1 MLRLVG
7 YKKNVYVTL
16 WCLFTSCVGTKKPR
30 LQNRLRSEVIS
41 NDFYHVFCTHCLQL
55 ILIRVQKYH
64 YFLNNQFKRSFFSV
78 SVLSAHWENAYFCF
92 CNRISET
99 MSETFKSQALEANL
113 AQTRYKDIFIP
124 EEHQHFIDLSTK
136 YFGINKRAKEC
147 ITEYHHPLSN
157 HTFVTEELRKM
168 LLDDFWFYTREDVP
182 ADALHIPLEMMHS
195 LLKPEV
201 AAKLRLNV
209 IITLMEFAD
218 KTFASL
224 TPSNAE
230 HLRGGTTTQTRD
242 EADTLDC
249 FVPRND
255 LITMVFN
262 ILNDKFETNKDV
274 FILATKHAGRYL
286 DKVAHD
292 GRFNAP
298 ACGLLRKMLQENY
311 RYWQETSQV
320 ENWIESKRQ
329 LLNEEEIKTVRDEIG
344 QPYFNQLDVNLK
356 AADTWEKLTD
366 MPHFEQVA
374 KRFTESEKAFPHFI
388 TKFHYVFFLLH
399 LPGMENQRERLIWNM
414 DRMMRDA
421 IDEMPQDELIPFI
434 DTIFDLA
441 EELRKDYMS
450 AVLDFQLTLGLKIID
465 VDQTE
470 MKEIVNYF
478 EKKLIAFGFVTPG
491 NVFVGEDWQLSVDEN
506 HIKNIRVWL
515 ELIEHAKSPLDKLLS
530 ALIVNLKLG
539 GIFLS
544 DTDLFQREITKV
556 LNSNITPYYKKVK
569 QLTRIFPV
577 YFNEIGAEGEIRNVT
592 TNMDEISGRQDKLV
606 HFLRKQVHTESNNTL
621 IALTFDVFKFWSDGD
636 LNPLKPILPKNVFE
650 AIDKESTWFVHVNNL
665 VQTMCE
671 ISCLNPEDVLMLSRD
686 DYENLIGS
694 AARRIELADDL
705 YQRERARLM
714 DIRDLYAYL
723 REKYS
728 FESVNIFSSL
738 RSFPFIP
745 DEEIDEFEKAYKAKD
760 FAKSL
765 TMIYAFMDKL
775 KTVIFNPEQSE
786 GWENI
791 YHKRH
796 IAIGIPSMY
805 GTYRENK
812 FEAMGLTFRL
822 ERVATQ
828 LMEKVVQS
836 INLEYISER
845 TLNNIYRILEFFRE
859 GLELDGI
866 TNQSLNSKLDM
877 LRYSLTSRS
886 FSFGQYI
893 NIFQFIA
900 EDVRRII
907 IKYFLKSYEYPL
919 KIVIPQ
925 LFDPEKKLTERETT
939 ALISQKS
946 EEFHRDLLSDAFLMQ
961 PFDNFIGRILTSLR
975 TMEAT
980 LDPKL
985 ISDIMT
991 YNSEMLISPFWE
1003 ETPKMD
1009 NQVFIGNKAN
1019 NLKKLYLL
1027 GMPVPPGF
1035 VITTETFRRNE
1046 TINTIPELRTE
1057 IHGMIRKHIEELER
1071 KSGRK
1076 FGNPEAPLL
1085 VSVRSGTA
1093 ISMPGAMD
1101 TILNVGLNDELV
1113 EAIGTDDK
1121 KAWAIWDSYR
1131 RLLQSWGMAKGID
1144 RDVFDEEINQFKAKY
1159 SVRQK
1164 VEFDPAEMRELA
1176 YAYKQIL
1183 VNHNV
1188 ELEQDPFRQIIACIN
1203 MVFESWNSERALAYR
1218 RHLGISENWGT
1229 AVIVQQM
1236 IFGNLSDVSGTGVV
1250 FTQNPHRER
1259 PGVHLYGDFTMRSQ
1273 GEDIVGGLVKPLP
1286 IGETQRKAAGLE
1298 GLSMQTALPEI
1309 YKTIYSIAKKL
1320 TEELGY
1326 SPQEMEFTFESDKP
1340 EDFHILQIRDQDLKL
1355 EDEVNAFVLSPSEMN
1370 QIGRGIGIGGGAMNG
1385 LVAFN
1390 ENDIK
1395 TLREQHPKDNVILVR
1410 PDTVPNDIGMIFEC
1424 DGLLTA
1430 RGGATSH
1437 AAVTAVRL
1445 GKVCVVSCV
1454 ELQVYDERH
1463 CGELNGHTLQMG
1475 DKIAID
1481 GNLGLVYLG
1490 HYQTEKMKM
1499 GKGYNY

>member
-1 MLRLVG
+1 
-7 YKKNVYVTL
+7 
-16 WCLFTSCVGTKKPR
+16 
-30 LQNRLRSEVIS
+30 
-41 NDFYHVFCTHCLQL
+41 
-55 ILIRVQKYH
+55 
-64 YFLNNQFKRSFFSV
+64 
-78 SVLSAHWENAYFCF
+78 
-92 CNRISET
+92 

-124 EEHQHFIDLSTK
+124 EEHQQFIALSTK

-168 LLDDFWFYTREDVP
+168 LMDDFWFYTRDDVP

-201 AAKLRLNV
+201 ALKLRLNV
-209 IITLMEFAD
+209 VITLMEFAN
-218 KTFASL
+218 KIISESAKHGELISL
-224 TPSNAE
+224 
-230 HLRGGTTTQTRD
+230 
-242 EADTLDC
+242 
-249 FVPRND
+249 
-255 LITMVFN
+255 VFN
-262 ILNDKFETNKDV
+262 ILDDAFEANKDCY
-274 FILATKHAGRYL
+274 ILATKHAGRYL

-292 GRFNAP
+292 ERFADA
-298 ACGLLRKMLQENY
+298 ACGLLRRMLQENY
-311 RYWQETSQV
+311 RYWQSTSQV
-320 ENWIESKRQ
+320 ENWVENKAN
-329 LLNEEEIKTVRDEIG
+329 LLSEEEKQTIVNEIG
-344 QPYFNQLDVNLK
+344 LPYFEQLNADLA
-356 AADTWEKLTD
+356 AADTWEALTD
-366 MPHFEQVA
+366 MPHFELVA

-388 TKFHYVFFLLH
+388 TKFHFVFFLLH
-399 LPGMENQRERLIWNM
+399 LPGMESQRERLIWNM

-470 MKEIVNYF
+470 QKEIVNYF

-515 ELIEHAKSPLDKLLS
+515 ELIEHASTPMEKLLS

-556 LNSNITPYYKKVK
+556 LNSNITPYYKMVK

-592 TNMDEISGRQDKLV
+592 TNMDEISGRQDQLV

-621 IALTFDVFKFWSDGD
+621 IALTLDVFKFWSDGSLD
-636 LNPLKPILPKNVFE
+636 MLKPILPRNVFE
-650 AIDKESTWFVHVNNL
+650 SIDKESTWFVHVHNL
-665 VQTMCE
+665 VQMMCE

-686 DYENLIGS
+686 DFEHLITS
-694 AARRIELADDL
+694 ASNRLELDKEIS
-705 YQRERARLM
+705 QREHARLM

-745 DEEIDEFEKAYKAKD
+745 DEEIDAFEKVYKKKD
-760 FAKSL
+760 FGKSL
-765 TMIYAFMDKL
+765 TMIYAFMNRL
-775 KTVIFNPEQSE
+775 KSVIFNPEQSE

-845 TLNNIYRILEFFRE
+845 TLNQIYTILEYFRN
-859 GLELDGI
+859 GLELDGV
-866 TNQSLNSKLDM
+866 TNQSFNSKLDM

-925 LFDPEKKLTERETT
+925 LFDAEGKLNERETV
-939 ALISQKS
+939 ALISKKS

-961 PFDNFIGRILTSLR
+961 PLDNFIGRILTSLR

-991 YNSEMLISPFWE
+991 YNSEMLVSPFWE
-1003 ETPKMD
+1003 KTPKMD

-1019 NLKKLYLL
+1019 NLKKLYLY

-1035 VITTETFRRNE
+1035 VITTETFRRND

-1057 IHGMIRKHIEELER
+1057 IHGMIRKHIAELER
-1071 KSGRK
+1071 ISGRK
-1076 FGNPEAPLL
+1076 FGNTEAPLL

-1113 EAIGTDDK
+1113 EAIGTDSA
-1121 KAWAIWDSYR
+1121 KAWAVWDSYR
-1131 RLLQSWGMAKGID
+1131 RLLQSWGMAKGIH
-1144 RDVFDEEINQFKAKY
+1144 RDVFDEEINRFKSKY
-1159 SVRQK
+1159 SVKQK
-1164 VEFDPAEMRELA
+1164 SEFDAVEMRELA

-1183 VNHNV
+1183 VSHNV
-1188 ELEQDPFRQIIACIN
+1188 ELEQDPFKQIIGCVN

-1236 IFGNLSDVSGTGVV
+1236 IFGNLSEVSGTGVV

-1286 IGETQRKAAGLE
+1286 IGETQRKAANLE
-1298 GLSMQTALPEI
+1298 GPSMQTALPEI
-1309 YKTIYSIAKKL
+1309 YKKIYSIAKEL
-1320 TEELGY
+1320 TEDLGY

-1355 EDEVNAFVLSPSEMN
+1355 EDEVNAFVQAPDEMK
-1370 QIGRGIGIGGGAMNG
+1370 QIGRGMGIGGGAMNG

-1390 ENDIK
+1390 EHDIK
-1395 TLREQHPKDNVILVR
+1395 TLRETHPDGQVILVR
-1410 PDTVPNDIGMIFEC
+1410 PDTVPDDIGMIFDC

-1445 GKVCVVSCV
+1445 GKVCVVSCI
-1454 ELQVYDERH
+1454 ELQVYDEKH
-1463 CGELNGHTLQMG
+1463 CGELNGHKLQMG
-1475 DKIAID
+1475 DEIAID

>member
-1 MLRLVG
+1 
-7 YKKNVYVTL
+7 
-16 WCLFTSCVGTKKPR
+16 
-30 LQNRLRSEVIS
+30 
-41 NDFYHVFCTHCLQL
+41 
-55 ILIRVQKYH
+55 
-64 YFLNNQFKRSFFSV
+64 
-78 SVLSAHWENAYFCF
+78 
-92 CNRISET
+92 

-113 AQTRYKDIFIP
+113 EQTRYKDIFIP
-124 EEHQHFIDLSTK
+124 EEHKQFIALSAK

-168 LLDDFWFYTREDVP
+168 LMDDFWFYTRDDIP
-182 ADALHIPLEMMHS
+182 ADALHIPLEMMRS
-195 LLKPEV
+195 LLKPDV

-209 IITLMEFAD
+209 VITLMEFAN
-218 KTFASL
+218 KTI
-224 TPSNAE
+224 AE
-230 HLRGGTTTQTRD
+230 S
-242 EADTLDC
+242 
-249 FVPRND
+249 PRHSD
-255 LITMVFN
+255 LISLVFN
-262 ILNDKFETNKDV
+262 ILNGAFEENKDI

-286 DKVAHD
+286 DRVAHD
-292 GRFNAP
+292 ERFNAE

-311 RYWQETSQV
+311 RYWQATSQV
-320 ENWIESKRQ
+320 ENWVESKRS
-329 LLNEEEIKTVRDEIG
+329 LLTEEEIKTVTDEIG
-344 QPYFNQLDVNLK
+344 KPYFERLNADLA
-356 AADTWEKLTD
+356 AADTWEALTD

-421 IDEMPQDELIPFI
+421 IDEMPQEQLIPFI

-441 EELRKDYMS
+441 EELRNDYMS
-450 AVLDFQLTLGLKIID
+450 AVLDFQLTLGLKVID

-470 MKEIVNYF
+470 MREYVNYF

-515 ELIEHAKSPLDKLLS
+515 ELIEHSKTPMEKLLS

-621 IALTFDVFKFWSDGD
+621 IALTFDVFKFWSDG
-636 LNPLKPILPKNVFE
+636 NVEPLKPILPNNVFE
-650 AIDKESTWFVHVNNL
+650 GIDKESTWFVHVHNL

-694 AARRIELADDL
+694 AARRLGLDDEIR
-705 YQRERARLM
+705 QREHARLM

-738 RSFPFIP
+738 RNYPFIP
-745 DEEIDEFEKAYKAKD
+745 DEEVDAFEKVYKAKD
-760 FAKSL
+760 FGQSL

-845 TLNNIYRILEFFRE
+845 TLNQIYTILEYFRQ

-866 TNQSLNSKLDM
+866 TNQSFNSKLDM

-925 LFDPEKKLTERETT
+925 LFDPDGKLSERETT
-939 ALISQKS
+939 ALISRKS

-961 PFDNFIGRILTSLR
+961 PLDNFIGRILNSLR

-980 LDPKL
+980 LNPKL

-1019 NLKKLYLL
+1019 NLKKLYLY

-1057 IHGMIRKHIEELER
+1057 IHGMIRKHIADLER
-1071 KSGRK
+1071 ISGRK

-1113 EAIGTDDK
+1113 EAIGTNSEM
-1121 KAWAIWDSYR
+1121 AWAIWDSYR
-1131 RLLQSWGMAKGID
+1131 RLLQSWGMAKGIH
-1144 RDVFDEEINQFKAKY
+1144 RDVFDEAINSFKLEHNVNKK
-1159 SVRQK
+1159 S
-1164 VEFDPAEMRELA
+1164 EFDASEMRDLA

-1183 VNHNV
+1183 EDHGVA
-1188 ELEQDPFRQIIACIN
+1188 LEQDPFKQIIACVN

-1236 IFGNLSDVSGTGVV
+1236 IFGNISETAGTGVV

-1286 IGETQRKAAGLE
+1286 IGETQRKAANLE
-1298 GLSMQTALPEI
+1298 GPSMQTALPEI
-1309 YKTIYSIAKKL
+1309 YKKIYSIAKEL
-1320 TEELGY
+1320 TENLGY
-1326 SPQEMEFTFESDKP
+1326 SPQEMEFTFESDKAD
-1340 EDFHILQIRDQDLKL
+1340 DFHILQIRDQDLKL
-1355 EDEVNAFVLSPSEMN
+1355 EDEMNAFVQAPEEMN
-1370 QIGRGIGIGGGAMNG
+1370 QIGRGMGIGGGAMNG

-1390 ENDIK
+1390 ESDIK
-1395 TLREQHPKDNVILVR
+1395 ALREKHPEAQVILVR
-1410 PDTVPNDIGMIFEC
+1410 PDTVPDDIGMIFDC

-1463 CGELNGHTLQMG
+1463 CGELNGHPLQVG
-1475 DKIAID
+1475 DEIAID

-1490 HYQTEKMKM
+1490 HYQTERMKV

>member
-1 MLRLVG
+1 
-7 YKKNVYVTL
+7 
-16 WCLFTSCVGTKKPR
+16 
-30 LQNRLRSEVIS
+30 
-41 NDFYHVFCTHCLQL
+41 
-55 ILIRVQKYH
+55 
-64 YFLNNQFKRSFFSV
+64 
-78 SVLSAHWENAYFCF
+78 
-92 CNRISET
+92 

-124 EEHQHFIDLSTK
+124 KEHQAFIALSAN

-157 HTFVTEELRKM
+157 HTFVTEELRKILM
-168 LLDDFWFYTREDVP
+168 DDFWFYTRDEVP
-182 ADALHIPLEMMHS
+182 ADTLKLPLEMMRS

-201 AAKLRLNV
+201 ALKLRLNV
-209 IITLMEFAD
+209 VVTLLEFAGQVYA
-218 KTFASL
+218 KSPKHSNLIEL
-224 TPSNAE
+224 T
-230 HLRGGTTTQTRD
+230 
-242 EADTLDC
+242 
-249 FVPRND
+249 
-255 LITMVFN
+255 FN
-262 ILNDKFETNKDV
+262 ILEEKFESNKDCY
-274 FILATKHAGRYL
+274 ILATKHAERYL
-286 DKVAHD
+286 DCVAKD
-292 GRFNAP
+292 EKFSKS
-298 ACGLLRKMLQENY
+298 ACSLLRMMLMENY
-311 RYWQETSQV
+311 RYWQSTSEV
-320 ENWIESKRQ
+320 EKWVADNEK
-329 LLNEEEIKTVRDEIG
+329 LLSDEEKKTIVKEVG
-344 QPYFNQLDVNLK
+344 APYFDELTKNLNNAGNWDVL
-356 AADTWEKLTD
+356 AE

-374 KRFTESEKAFPHFI
+374 KRFTESEKLFGHFI
-388 TKFHYVFFLLH
+388 TKFHYVFYLLH

-421 IDEMPQDELIPFI
+421 IDEMPQNELIPFI
-434 DTIFDLA
+434 DTIFSLA
-441 EELRKDYMS
+441 KELRKNYTS
-450 AVLDFQLTLGLKIID
+450 AVLDFQLTLGKKIID
-465 VDQTE
+465 IDTTE
-470 MKEIVNYF
+470 MKEIVNHF
-478 EKKLIAFGFVTPG
+478 EKRLIEFGFVTPG
-491 NVFVGEDWQLSVDEN
+491 NVFVNEDWQLSVNTD

-515 ELIEHAKSPLDKLLS
+515 ELIEYSKTPLDKLLS
-530 ALIVNLKLG
+530 SLIVNLKLG
-539 GIFLS
+539 GIFIS
-544 DTDLFQREITKV
+544 DTDLFQREITKI
-556 LNSNITPYYKKVK
+556 LNSNISPYYKKVK
-569 QLTRIFPV
+569 QLSRIFPV

-592 TNMDEISGRQDKLV
+592 TNMDEISLRQDKLV

-621 IALTFDVFKFWSDGD
+621 IDLTFKVFQFWSDGNID
-636 LNPLKPILPKNVFE
+636 DLKPILPNNVFE
-650 AIDKESTWFVHVNNL
+650 SIDMKSEYFVHVHNL

-671 ISCLNPEDVLMLSRD
+671 ISCLNPEDILMLSRD
-686 DYENLIGS
+686 DYENLIKK
-694 AARRIELADDL
+694 AADKISLDEESFK
-705 YQRERARLM
+705 REHLRLM

-728 FESVNIFSSL
+728 FESVNIFAYL
-738 RSFPFIP
+738 RNFPFIP
-745 DEEIDEFEKAYKAKD
+745 DKDIDDFEKVYKEKN
-760 FAKSL
+760 FGKSL
-765 TMIYAFMDKL
+765 SMIYVFMNKL
-775 KTVIFNPEQSE
+775 KEIIFNPEVSE

-828 LMEKVVQS
+828 LMEQVVQS

-845 TLNNIYRILEFFRE
+845 TLNQIYIILRYFRD
-859 GLELDGI
+859 GLALDGI
-866 TNQSLNSKLDM
+866 TNQSFNSKLDM

-919 KIVIPQ
+919 KVVIPQ
-925 LFDPEKKLTERETT
+925 LFDPENKLSERDMV
-939 ALISQKS
+939 ALISKKS
-946 EEFHRDLLSDAFLMQ
+946 EEFHRDMLSDAFLMQ
-961 PFDNFIGRILTSLR
+961 PLDNFIGRILTSLR
-975 TMEAT
+975 TMEAS
-980 LDPKL
+980 LNPKL

-991 YNSEMLISPFWE
+991 YNSDMLISPFWRS
-1003 ETPKMD
+1003 TPKID

-1019 NLKKLYLL
+1019 NLKTLYLK

-1035 VITTETFRRNE
+1035 VITTEAFRRNE
-1046 TINTIPELRTE
+1046 TINAIPELQTE
-1057 IHGMIRKHIEELER
+1057 IHGMIKKYIAELEQI
-1071 KSGRK
+1071 SGRK
-1076 FGNPEAPLL
+1076 FNNPEAPLL

-1101 TILNVGLNDELV
+1101 TFLNVGLNDELV
-1113 EAIGTDDK
+1113 EKIAENPE

-1131 RLLQSWGMAKGID
+1131 RFLQSWGMAKGIH
-1144 RDVFDEEINQFKAKY
+1144 RDFFDEEINSFKSKY
-1159 SVRQK
+1159 QVKQK
-1164 VEFDPAEMRELA
+1164 VDFNVAQMREMA
-1176 YAYKQIL
+1176 YSYKEIL
-1183 VNHNV
+1183 KEHGV
-1188 ELEQDPFRQIIACIN
+1188 ELEQDPFKQIIECVN
-1203 MVFESWNSERALAYR
+1203 MVFDSWNSERALAYR

-1236 IFGNLSDVSGTGVV
+1236 IYGNISEVSGTGVV

-1286 IGETQRKAAGLE
+1286 IGETQRIAANLE
-1298 GLSMQTALPEI
+1298 GPSMQTALPEI
-1309 YKTIYSIAKKL
+1309 YKKIYSIATTL

-1326 SPQEMEFTFESDKP
+1326 APQEMEFTFESDKP

-1355 EDEVNAFVLSPSEMN
+1355 EDTVNAFVQSPTEMN
-1370 QIGRGIGIGGGAMNG
+1370 QIGRGMGIGGGAMNG

-1390 ENDIK
+1390 EMDIK
-1395 TLREQHPKDNVILVR
+1395 TLRKEYKKENVILVR
-1410 PDTVPNDIGMIFEC
+1410 PDTVPDDIGLIFDC

-1454 ELQVYDERH
+1454 ELMVNDEKH
-1463 CGELNGHTLQMG
+1463 CAELNGHKIQMG

-1490 HYQTEKMKM
+1490 HYPTEKMTM

>member
-1 MLRLVG
+1 
-7 YKKNVYVTL
+7 
-16 WCLFTSCVGTKKPR
+16 
-30 LQNRLRSEVIS
+30 
-41 NDFYHVFCTHCLQL
+41 
-55 ILIRVQKYH
+55 
-64 YFLNNQFKRSFFSV
+64 
-78 SVLSAHWENAYFCF
+78 
-92 CNRISET
+92 

-113 AQTRYKDIFIP
+113 EQTRYKDIFIP
-124 EEHQHFIDLSTK
+124 EEHQRFIVLSAK

-168 LLDDFWFYTREDVP
+168 LMDDFWFYTRDDIP
-182 ADALHIPLEMMHS
+182 SDAFNIPLEMMHS

-201 AAKLRLNV
+201 AAKLRLNI
-209 IITLMEFAD
+209 IITLMEFANKVISESPKHD
-218 KTFASL
+218 
-224 TPSNAE
+224 
-230 HLRGGTTTQTRD
+230 G
-242 EADTLDC
+242 
-249 FVPRND
+249 
-255 LITMVFN
+255 LITTVFS
-262 ILNDKFETNKDV
+262 ILNGAFEGNKDV
-274 FILATKHAGRYL
+274 YILATKHAGRYL
-286 DKVAHD
+286 GKVAQD
-292 GRFNAP
+292 ERFRDS
-298 ACGLLRKMLQENY
+298 ACELLRMMLKEDY
-311 RYWQETSQV
+311 RYWQQTSQV
-320 ENWIESKRQ
+320 EDWIGNKRQ
-329 LLNEEEIKTVRDEIG
+329 MLTEDEIQKVCDEIG
-344 QPYFNQLDVNLK
+344 HPYFDRLNANLES
-356 AADTWEKLTD
+356 ADTWEKLTD
-366 MPHFEQVA
+366 LPHFEQIA
-374 KRFTESEKAFPHFI
+374 KRFSESEQAFPHFI

-441 EELRKDYMS
+441 EELKKDYMS
-450 AVLDFQLTLGLKIID
+450 AVLDFQQTLGLKIID

-470 MKEIVNYF
+470 QKEIVNYF

-515 ELIEHAKSPLDKLLS
+515 ELIEHSKTPMEKLLS

-556 LNSNITPYYKKVK
+556 LNSNITPYYKMVK

-621 IALTFDVFKFWSDGD
+621 IALTFDVFKFWSDGNLD
-636 LNPLKPILPKNVFE
+636 LLKPILPNNVFE
-650 AIDKESTWFVHVNNL
+650 SIDKGSTWFVHIHNL
-665 VQTMCE
+665 VQAMCE

-694 AARRIELADDL
+694 AARRIELEEDL

-728 FESVNIFSSL
+728 FESVNIFNSL

-745 DEEIDEFEKAYKAKD
+745 DEEIDKFEKVYKAKN
-760 FAKSL
+760 FGKSL

-775 KTVIFNPEQSE
+775 KSVIFSPEQSE

-845 TLNNIYRILEFFRE
+845 TLNQIYTILEYFRN
-859 GLELDGI
+859 GLELDGV
-866 TNQSLNSKLDM
+866 TNQSFNSKLDM

-925 LFDPEKKLTERETT
+925 LFDPEGKLSERETA
-939 ALISQKS
+939 ALISKKS

-961 PFDNFIGRILTSLR
+961 PLDNFIGRILNSLR

-980 LDPKL
+980 LNEKL

-991 YNSEMLISPFWE
+991 YNSEMLISPFWKA
-1003 ETPKMD
+1003 TPKMD

-1019 NLKKLYLL
+1019 NLKNLYLH

-1057 IHGMIRKHIEELER
+1057 IHGMIRKHIEELENV
-1071 KSGRK
+1071 SGRK

-1101 TILNVGLNDELV
+1101 TFLNVGLNDELV
-1113 EAIGTDDK
+1113 EAIASDPT

-1131 RLLQSWGMAKGID
+1131 RFLQSWGMAKGIH
-1144 RDVFDEEINQFKAKY
+1144 RDVFDEEINSFKTKYNVKQKMEFKA
-1159 SVRQK
+1159 S
-1164 VEFDPAEMRELA
+1164 EMRELA
-1176 YAYKQIL
+1176 YSYKHIL
-1183 VNHNV
+1183 EEKGV
-1188 ELEQDPFRQIIACIN
+1188 ELEQDPFKQIIGCVN

-1236 IFGNLSDVSGTGVV
+1236 IFGNLSEVSGTGVV

-1286 IGETQRKAAGLE
+1286 IGETQRKAANLE
-1298 GLSMQTALPEI
+1298 GPSMQTALPEI
-1309 YKTIYSIAKKL
+1309 YKKIYAIAKEL
-1320 TEELGY
+1320 TEDLGY

-1355 EDEVNAFVLSPSEMN
+1355 EDEMNAFVQAPDEMN
-1370 QIGRGIGIGGGAMNG
+1370 QIGRGMGIGGGAMNG

-1390 ENDIK
+1390 EDDIK
-1395 TLREQHPKDNVILVR
+1395 TLREQHPDQQVILVR
-1410 PDTVPNDIGMIFEC
+1410 PDTVPDDIGMIFDC

-1445 GKVCVVSCV
+1445 GKVCVVSCI
-1454 ELQVYDERH
+1454 ELEVNDEKH
-1463 CGELNGHTLQMG
+1463 CGELNGHKLQAG
-1475 DKIAID
+1475 TEIAID

-1490 HYQTEKMKM
+1490 HYQMEKMKM

>member
-1 MLRLVG
+1 
-7 YKKNVYVTL
+7 
-16 WCLFTSCVGTKKPR
+16 
-30 LQNRLRSEVIS
+30 
-41 NDFYHVFCTHCLQL
+41 
-55 ILIRVQKYH
+55 
-64 YFLNNQFKRSFFSV
+64 
-78 SVLSAHWENAYFCF
+78 
-92 CNRISET
+92 

-124 EEHQHFIDLSTK
+124 EEHQQFIDLSAK

-168 LLDDFWFYTREDVP
+168 LLDDFWFYTRDDVP

-201 AAKLRLNV
+201 AAKLRLNI
-209 IITLMEFAD
+209 IITLMEFAN
-218 KTFASL
+218 KVVKES
-224 TPSNAE
+224 E
-230 HLRGGTTTQTRD
+230 KHVG
-242 EADTLDC
+242 
-249 FVPRND
+249 
-255 LITMVFN
+255 LITLVFN
-262 ILNDKFETNKDV
+262 ILNDAFEVTAPELVPELVEGREGPTDNKDV

-286 DKVAHD
+286 DKVAQD
-292 GRFNAP
+292 ERFKDQ
-298 ACGLLRKMLQENY
+298 ACQLLHRMLQENY

-320 ENWIESKRQ
+320 ENWVESKKA
-329 LLNEEEIKTVRDEIG
+329 LLSEEEIKTVCDEIG
-344 QPYFNQLDVNLK
+344 QPYFNQLNADLK

-421 IDEMPQDELIPFI
+421 VDEMPQDELIPFI
-434 DTIFDLA
+434 DTIFGLA

-450 AVLDFQLTLGLKIID
+450 AVLDFQQTLGLKIID

-478 EKKLIAFGFVTPG
+478 EKKLINFGFVTPG

-515 ELIEHAKSPLDKLLS
+515 ELIEHSKTPMEKLLS

-621 IALTFDVFKFWSDGD
+621 IGLTFDVFKFWSDGNLD
-636 LNPLKPILPKNVFE
+636 LLKPILPNNVFE
-650 AIDKESTWFVHVNNL
+650 SIDKESTWYVPIHNL

-694 AARRIELADDL
+694 AARRLELADDL

-745 DEEIDEFEKAYKAKD
+745 DEEIDKFEKVYKAKD
-760 FAKSL
+760 FGKSL
-765 TMIYAFMDKL
+765 TMIYSFMDKL

-836 INLEYISER
+836 INLDYISER
-845 TLNNIYRILEFFRE
+845 TLNQIYSILEYFRE

-925 LFDPEKKLTERETT
+925 LFDPEGQLNERETA
-939 ALISQKS
+939 ALVNKKS

-961 PFDNFIGRILTSLR
+961 PLDNFIGRILNSLR
-975 TMEAT
+975 SMEAT

-991 YNSEMLISPFWE
+991 YNSEMLISPFWKK
-1003 ETPKMD
+1003 TPKMD

-1019 NLKKLYLL
+1019 NLKNLYLH

-1057 IHGMIRKHIEELER
+1057 IHGMIRKHIEELENI
-1071 KSGRK
+1071 SGRK
-1076 FGNPEAPLL
+1076 FGEADKPLL

-1101 TILNVGLNDELV
+1101 TLLNVGMNDEIA
-1113 EAIGTDDK
+1113 EALAQDESI
-1121 KAWAIWDSYR
+1121 AWAAWDSYR
-1131 RLLQSWGMAKGID
+1131 RLLQSWGMAKGIE
-1144 RDVFDEEINQFKAKY
+1144 RDVFDDEIN
-1159 SVRQK
+1159 
-1164 VEFDPAEMRELA
+1164 
-1176 YAYKQIL
+1176 AYKQLKNVKVKADFSIEQMREVAFSYKRIL
-1183 VNHNV
+1183 DDHGVAF
-1188 ELEQDPFRQIIACIN
+1188 EQDSFKQLIECVN
-1203 MVFESWNSERALAYR
+1203 MVIDSWNSERALAYR

-1236 IFGNLSDVSGTGVV
+1236 IFGNRSDTSGTGVV

-1298 GLSMQTALPEI
+1298 GPSMQTLLPDI
-1309 YKTIYSIAKKL
+1309 YKKIYSIAVEL
-1320 TEELGY
+1320 TENLGY
-1326 SPQEMEFTFESDKP
+1326 SPQEIEFTFESDKP
-1340 EDFHILQIRDQDLKL
+1340 EDFRILQIRDQDLKT
-1355 EDEVNAFVLSPSEMN
+1355 EEEKAAFVLP
-1370 QIGRGIGIGGGAMNG
+1370 IGGGAMNG
-1385 LVAFN
+1385 LAAFN
-1390 ENDIK
+1390 AEQIK
-1395 TLREQHPKDNVILVR
+1395 TLREQHPDSYVILVR
-1410 PDTVPNDIGMIFEC
+1410 PDTVPDDIGMIFDC

-1445 GKVCVVSCV
+1445 GKVCVVSCDGLEV
-1454 ELQVYDERH
+1454 DVDDEF
-1463 CGELNGHTLQMG
+1463 GQLNGQPLSMG
-1475 DKIAID
+1475 SEIAID
-1481 GNLGLVYLG
+1481 GDLGMVYLG
-1490 HYQTEKMKM
+1490 HYQTEKMKV

>member
-1 MLRLVG
+1 
-7 YKKNVYVTL
+7 
-16 WCLFTSCVGTKKPR
+16 
-30 LQNRLRSEVIS
+30 
-41 NDFYHVFCTHCLQL
+41 
-55 ILIRVQKYH
+55 
-64 YFLNNQFKRSFFSV
+64 
-78 SVLSAHWENAYFCF
+78 
-92 CNRISET
+92 

-113 AQTRYKDIFIP
+113 EQTRYKDIFIP
-124 EEHQHFIDLSTK
+124 EEHQQFIALSAK

-168 LLDDFWFYTREDVP
+168 LMDDFWFYTRDDIP

-201 AAKLRLNV
+201 ALKLRLNV

-218 KTFASL
+218 KTIKESPKHCELISL
-224 TPSNAE
+224 
-230 HLRGGTTTQTRD
+230 
-242 EADTLDC
+242 
-249 FVPRND
+249 
-255 LITMVFN
+255 VFN
-262 ILNDKFETNKDV
+262 ILKDAFEINKDCY
-274 FILATKHAGRYL
+274 ILATKHAGRYL
-286 DKVAHD
+286 DKVAND
-292 GRFNAP
+292 ERFKAS
-298 ACGLLRKMLQENY
+298 ACHLLRMMLQENY
-311 RYWQETSQV
+311 RYWQTTSQV
-320 ENWIESKRQ
+320 ENWVESKRQ
-329 LLNEEEIKTVRDEIG
+329 LLIEEEIRTVCDEIG
-344 QPYFNQLDVNLK
+344 QPYFDQLNADLA

-366 MPHFEQVA
+366 LPNFEQIA
-374 KRFTESEKAFPHFI
+374 KRFTESAKVFPHFI
-388 TKFHYVFFLLH
+388 TQFHFVFFLLH

-421 IDEMPQDELIPFI
+421 IDEMKQEELIPFI

-441 EELRKDYMS
+441 EELKQDYMS

-515 ELIEHAKSPLDKLLS
+515 ELIEHATTPMDKLLS

-592 TNMDEISGRQDKLV
+592 TNMDEISGRQDRLV

-636 LNPLKPILPKNVFE
+636 LEPLRPILPNNVFE
-650 AIDKESTWFVHVNNL
+650 SINKESTWFVHVHNL

-686 DYENLIGS
+686 DFENLIKS
-694 AARRIELADDL
+694 ASRRLELDKEIA
-705 YQRERARLM
+705 QREHARLM

-745 DEEIDEFEKAYKAKD
+745 DEEIDEFEKVYKAKD
-760 FAKSL
+760 FGQSL

-845 TLNNIYRILEFFRE
+845 TLNQIYTILEYFRN

-866 TNQSLNSKLDM
+866 TNQSFNSKLDM

-925 LFDPEKKLTERETT
+925 LFDAEGKLNERETA
-939 ALISQKS
+939 ALISKKS

-961 PFDNFIGRILTSLR
+961 PLDNFIGRILNSLR

-985 ISDIMT
+985 INDIMT
-991 YNSEMLISPFWE
+991 YNSEMLVSPFWE
-1003 ETPKMD
+1003 KTPKMD

-1019 NLKKLYLL
+1019 NLKTLYLM

-1057 IHGMIRKHIEELER
+1057 IHGMIRKHIADLER
-1071 KSGRK
+1071 ISGRK

-1113 EAIGTDDK
+1113 EAIGTEGVNSWS
-1121 KAWAIWDSYR
+1121 AWDSYR
-1131 RLLQSWGMAKGID
+1131 RLLQSWGMAKGIH
-1144 RDVFDEEINQFKAKY
+1144 RDVFDEEINRYKSRY
-1159 SVRQK
+1159 SVKQK
-1164 VEFDPAEMRELA
+1164 SEFDAAKMRELA
-1176 YAYKQIL
+1176 YAYKQIIE
-1183 VNHNV
+1183 NHDIRF
-1188 ELEQDPFRQIIACIN
+1188 EQDPFKQIIECVN
-1203 MVFESWNSERALAYR
+1203 MVFESWNSQRALAYR

-1236 IFGNLSDVSGTGVV
+1236 IFGNLSEVSGSGVV

-1259 PGVHLYGDFTMRSQ
+1259 PGVHLYGDYTVRSQ

-1286 IGETQRKAAGLE
+1286 IGETQRKAANLE
-1298 GLSMQTALPEI
+1298 GPSMQTALPEI
-1309 YKTIYSIAKKL
+1309 YKKIYSIAKTL
-1320 TEELGY
+1320 TEDLGY
-1326 SPQEMEFTFESDKP
+1326 SAQEMEFTFESDRP

-1355 EDEVNAFVLSPSEMN
+1355 ENEVNAFVQAPDEMK
-1370 QIGRGIGIGGGAMNG
+1370 QIGRGMGIGGGALNG
-1385 LVAFN
+1385 LVAFS
-1390 ENDIK
+1390 EQDIK
-1395 TLREQHPKDNVILVR
+1395 TLREQYPDDKVILVR
-1410 PDTVPNDIGMIFEC
+1410 PDTVPDDIGMIFDC

-1445 GKVCVVSCV
+1445 GKVCVVSCI
-1454 ELQVYDERH
+1454 ELQVYDEKH
-1463 CGELNGHTLQMG
+1463 CGELNGNHLQMG

>member
-1 MLRLVG
+1 MPR
-7 YKKNVYVTL
+7 TL
-16 WCLFTSCVGTKKPR
+16 
-30 LQNRLRSEVIS
+30 SEI
-41 NDFYHVFCTHCLQL
+41 
-55 ILIRVQKYH
+55 
-64 YFLNNQFKRSFFSV
+64 KRFQ
-78 SVLSAHWENAYFCF
+78 
-92 CNRISET
+92 T
-99 MSETFKSQALEANL
+99 MSEPFKSSALEANL

-124 EEHQHFIDLSTK
+124 EEHQQFIALSAK

-168 LLDDFWFYTREDVP
+168 LLDDFWFYTRDDVP
-182 ADALHIPLEMMHS
+182 ADALHIPLEMMRS

-201 AAKLRLNV
+201 AAKLRLNIV
-209 IITLMEFAD
+209 ITLMEFAN
-218 KTFASL
+218 KVIAESPKHVELISL
-224 TPSNAE
+224 
-230 HLRGGTTTQTRD
+230 
-242 EADTLDC
+242 
-249 FVPRND
+249 
-255 LITMVFN
+255 VFN
-262 ILNDKFETNKDV
+262 ILNEKFEANKDV
-274 FILATKHAGRYL
+274 YILATKHAGRYL
-286 DKVAHD
+286 DKVARD
-292 GRFNAP
+292 ERFSDEAS
-298 ACGLLRKMLQENY
+298 ALLRKMLQENY
-311 RYWQETSQV
+311 RYWRQTSQV

-329 LLNEEEIKTVRDEIG
+329 FLTEEEIQTVCNEIG
-344 QPYFNQLDVNLK
+344 KPYFEQLNADLT
-356 AADTWEKLTD
+356 AAETWEALTN
-366 MPHFEQVA
+366 MPHYEQVA
-374 KRFTESEKAFPHFI
+374 KRFTESERAFPHFI

-421 IDEMPQDELIPFI
+421 IDEMPQAELIPFI

-441 EELRKDYMS
+441 EELKKDYMS

-556 LNSNITPYYKKVK
+556 LNSNISPYYKKVK

-621 IALTFDVFKFWSDGD
+621 IGLTLDVFKFWSDGN
-636 LNPLKPILPKNVFE
+636 LEALKPIVPNNVFE
-650 AIDKESTWFVHVNNL
+650 SIDKESTWFVHVHNL
-665 VQTMCE
+665 VQMMCE

-694 AARRIELADDL
+694 ASRRLELDDEIS
-705 YQRERARLM
+705 QREHARLM

-728 FESVNIFSSL
+728 FESVNIFNSL

-745 DEEIDEFEKAYKAKD
+745 DEEIDEFEKVYTAKD
-760 FAKSL
+760 FGKSL

-845 TLNNIYRILEFFRE
+845 TLNQIYRILEYFRE
-859 GLELDGI
+859 GLALDGI
-866 TNQSLNSKLDM
+866 TNQSFNSKLDM

-925 LFDPEKKLTERETT
+925 LFDPEGKLSERETT
-939 ALISQKS
+939 ALISKKS

-961 PFDNFIGRILTSLR
+961 PLDNFIGRILNSLR

-991 YNSEMLISPFWE
+991 YNSEMLICPFWE
-1003 ETPKMD
+1003 VTPMMD
-1009 NQVFIGNKAN
+1009 NQVFIGNKAYH
-1019 NLKKLYLL
+1019 LKNLYLNGL
-1027 GMPVPPGF
+1027 PVPPGF
-1035 VITTETFRRNE
+1035 VITTETFRRNDS
-1046 TINTIPELRTE
+1046 INTIPELRTE
-1057 IHGMIRKHIEELER
+1057 IHGMIRKHIADLER
-1071 KSGRK
+1071 ISGRK

-1113 EAIGTDDK
+1113 EAIGIQSDK
-1121 KAWAIWDSYR
+1121 SWAVWDSYR

-1144 RDVFDEEINQFKAKY
+1144 RDVFDEEINSFKSKY
-1159 SVRQK
+1159 NVKQK
-1164 VEFDPAEMRELA
+1164 SQFDPSVMRELA
-1176 YAYKQIL
+1176 YAYKEIL
-1183 VNHNV
+1183 ENHGI
-1188 ELEQDPFRQIIACIN
+1188 EFEQDPFKQIIECVN

-1218 RHLGISENWGT
+1218 RHLSISENWGT

-1236 IFGNLSDVSGTGVV
+1236 IFGNLSDVSGSGVV

-1286 IGETQRKAAGLE
+1286 IGETQRIAANLDGP
-1298 GLSMQTALPEI
+1298 SMQTLLPDI
-1309 YKTIYSIAKKL
+1309 YWKIYAIAKQL
-1320 TEELGY
+1320 TENMGY
-1326 SPQEMEFTFESDKP
+1326 SPQEMEFTFESDRP

-1355 EDEVNAFVLSPSEMN
+1355 EDEVNAFVQAPDEMK
-1370 QIGRGIGIGGGAMNG
+1370 QIGRGMGIGGGAMNG

-1390 ENDIK
+1390 EIDIK
-1395 TLREQHPKDNVILVR
+1395 TLREQYSEAQVILVR
-1410 PDTVPNDIGMIFEC
+1410 PDTVPNDIGMIFDC

-1445 GKVCVVSCV
+1445 GKVCVVSCI
-1454 ELQVYDERH
+1454 ELQVYDEKH
-1463 CGELNGHTLQMG
+1463 CGELNGHQLQMG

-1481 GNLGLVYLG
+1481 GNLGIVYLG
-1490 HYQTEKMKM
+1490 HYPTEKMKM

>member
-1 MLRLVG
+1 
-7 YKKNVYVTL
+7 
-16 WCLFTSCVGTKKPR
+16 
-30 LQNRLRSEVIS
+30 
-41 NDFYHVFCTHCLQL
+41 
-55 ILIRVQKYH
+55 
-64 YFLNNQFKRSFFSV
+64 
-78 SVLSAHWENAYFCF
+78 
-92 CNRISET
+92 
-99 MSETFKSQALEANL
+99 MSEPFKSSALEANL

-124 EEHQHFIDLSTK
+124 EEHQKFIDLSAK

-168 LLDDFWFYTREDVP
+168 LMDDFWFYTRDDIP
-182 ADALHIPLEMMHS
+182 ADALNIPLEMMHS

-201 AAKLRLNV
+201 APKLRLNI

-218 KTFASL
+218 KTYTSL

-230 HLRGGTTTQTRD
+230 HLQGGTTVIARNKAIQTPTD
-242 EADTLDC
+242 DAGLQC
-249 FVPRND
+249 SARND
-255 LITMVFN
+255 LIVTVFN
-262 ILNDKFETNKDV
+262 ILNDAFESNKDV
-274 FILATKHAGRYL
+274 YILATKHAGRYL
-286 DKVAHD
+286 DKVAQD
-292 GRFNAP
+292 ECFQAQ
-298 ACGLLRKMLQENY
+298 ACDLLRKMLQENY

-320 ENWIESKRQ
+320 ENWVESKRS
-329 LLNEEEIKTVRDEIG
+329 LLSEEEIQTVCDEVG
-344 QPYFNQLDVNLK
+344 HPYFDQLNADLT

-366 MPHFEQVA
+366 LPHFEQVA

-414 DRMMRDA
+414 DRMMRNA
-421 IDEMPQDELIPFI
+421 IDEMPQDDLIPFI

-470 MKEIVNYF
+470 QKEIVNYF

-515 ELIEHAKSPLDKLLS
+515 ELIEHSKTPMDKLLS

-592 TNMDEISGRQDKLV
+592 TNMDEISGRQDQLV

-621 IALTFDVFKFWSDGD
+621 IALTFDVFKFWSDGN
-636 LNPLKPILPKNVFE
+636 LGLLKPILPKNVFGS
-650 AIDKESTWFVHVNNL
+650 IDKDSTWFVHVHNL
-665 VQTMCE
+665 VQMMCE

-694 AARRIELADDL
+694 AARRIELEDDL
-705 YQRERARLM
+705 FQRERARLM

-738 RSFPFIP
+738 RNFPFIP
-745 DEEIDEFEKAYKAKD
+745 DVEIDEFEKVYTAKD
-760 FAKSL
+760 FGKSL

-836 INLEYISER
+836 INLDYISER
-845 TLNNIYRILEFFRE
+845 TLNQIYRILEYFRE

-925 LFDPEKKLTERETT
+925 LFDPDGKLNEREVA
-939 ALISQKS
+939 ALVSKKS

-961 PFDNFIGRILTSLR
+961 PLDNFIGRILNSLR

-980 LDPKL
+980 LNPKL

-991 YNSEMLISPFWE
+991 YNSEMLVSPFWE
-1003 ETPKMD
+1003 ETPQMD

-1057 IHGMIRKHIEELER
+1057 IHGMIKKHIADLER
-1071 KSGRK
+1071 ISGRK

-1101 TILNVGLNDELV
+1101 TFLNVGLNDELV
-1113 EAIGTDDK
+1113 EAIGTDHS
-1121 KAWAIWDSYR
+1121 KAWAVWDSYR

-1144 RDVFDEEINQFKAKY
+1144 RDIFDEEINRFKTKY
-1159 SVRQK
+1159 SVKQK
-1164 VEFDPAEMRELA
+1164 SEFDAVEMRELA
-1176 YAYKQIL
+1176 YAYKRIL
-1183 VNHNV
+1183 EDNKV
-1188 ELEQDPFRQIIACIN
+1188 EFEQDPFKQIIGCVN

-1286 IGETQRKAAGLE
+1286 IGETQRKAANLE
-1298 GLSMQTALPEI
+1298 GPSMQTVLPEI
-1309 YKTIYSIAKKL
+1309 YKKIYSIAKVL
-1320 TEELGY
+1320 TEDLGY

-1355 EDEVNAFVLSPSEMN
+1355 EDEVNAFVQSPTEMN
-1370 QIGRGIGIGGGAMNG
+1370 QIGRGMGIGGGAMNG

-1390 ENDIK
+1390 DDDIK
-1395 TLREQHPKDNVILVR
+1395 AIREHHPEAQVILVR
-1410 PDTVPNDIGMIFEC
+1410 PDTVPDDIGMIFDC

-1454 ELQVYDERH
+1454 ELQVYDEKH
-1463 CGELNGHTLQMG
+1463 CGELNGHQLQMG
-1475 DKIAID
+1475 DEIAID

-1499 GKGYNY
+1499 GKGYIY

>member
-1 MLRLVG
+1 
-7 YKKNVYVTL
+7 
-16 WCLFTSCVGTKKPR
+16 
-30 LQNRLRSEVIS
+30 
-41 NDFYHVFCTHCLQL
+41 
-55 ILIRVQKYH
+55 
-64 YFLNNQFKRSFFSV
+64 
-78 SVLSAHWENAYFCF
+78 
-92 CNRISET
+92 

-124 EEHQHFIDLSTK
+124 EEHQAFIALSAN

-157 HTFVTEELRKM
+157 HTFVTEELRKILM
-168 LLDDFWFYTREDVP
+168 DDFWFYTRDEVP
-182 ADALHIPLEMMHS
+182 ADTLKLPLEMMRS

-201 AAKLRLNV
+201 ALKLRLNV
-209 IITLMEFAD
+209 VVTLLEFAGQVYT
-218 KTFASL
+218 KSPKHTNLIEL
-224 TPSNAE
+224 T
-230 HLRGGTTTQTRD
+230 
-242 EADTLDC
+242 
-249 FVPRND
+249 
-255 LITMVFN
+255 FN
-262 ILNDKFETNKDV
+262 ILEDKFESNKDCY
-274 FILATKHAGRYL
+274 ILATKHAERYL
-286 DKVAHD
+286 DCVAKD
-292 GRFNAP
+292 EKFSNS
-298 ACGLLRKMLQENY
+298 ACSLLRMMLLENY
-311 RYWQETSQV
+311 RYWQSTSEV
-320 ENWIESKRQ
+320 EKWVADNEK
-329 LLNEEEIKTVRDEIG
+329 LLSDEEKNVIKNEVGK
-344 QPYFNQLDVNLK
+344 PYFDALNKDLK
-356 AADTWEKLTD
+356 AAENWDVLAE

-374 KRFTESEKAFPHFI
+374 KRFTESEKLFGHFI
-388 TKFHYVFFLLH
+388 TKFHYVFYLLH

-421 IDEMPQDELIPFI
+421 IDEMPQNELIPFI
-434 DTIFDLA
+434 DTIFSLA
-441 EELRKDYMS
+441 KELRKNYTS
-450 AVLDFQLTLGLKIID
+450 AVLDFQLTLGKKIID
-465 VDQTE
+465 IDTTE
-470 MKEIVNYF
+470 MKEIVNHF
-478 EKKLIAFGFVTPG
+478 EKSLIEFGFVTPG
-491 NVFVGEDWQLSVDEN
+491 NVFVNEDWQLSVNTD

-515 ELIEHAKSPLDKLLS
+515 ELIEYSKTPLDKLLS
-530 ALIVNLKLG
+530 SLIVNLKLG
-539 GIFLS
+539 GIFIS
-544 DTDLFQREITKV
+544 DTDLFQREITKI
-556 LNSNITPYYKKVK
+556 LNSNISPYYKKVK
-569 QLTRIFPV
+569 QLSRIFPV

-592 TNMDEISGRQDKLV
+592 TNMDEISLRQDKLV

-621 IALTFDVFKFWSDGD
+621 IDLTFKVFQFWSDGNID
-636 LNPLKPILPKNVFE
+636 DLKPILPNNVFE
-650 AIDKESTWFVHVNNL
+650 SIDMKSEYFVHVHNL

-671 ISCLNPEDVLMLSRD
+671 ISCLNPEDILMLSRD
-686 DYENLIGS
+686 DYENLIKK
-694 AARRIELADDL
+694 AADKISLDEES
-705 YQRERARLM
+705 YKREHLRLM

-728 FESVNIFSSL
+728 FESVNIFAYL
-738 RSFPFIP
+738 RNFPFIP
-745 DEEIDEFEKAYKAKD
+745 DKDIDDFEKVYKEKN
-760 FAKSL
+760 FGKSL
-765 TMIYAFMDKL
+765 SMIYVFMNKL
-775 KTVIFNPEQSE
+775 KEIIFNPEVSE

-828 LMEKVVQS
+828 LMEQVVQS

-845 TLNNIYRILEFFRE
+845 TLNQIYIILRYFRD
-859 GLELDGI
+859 GLALDGI
-866 TNQSLNSKLDM
+866 TNQSFNSKLDM

-919 KIVIPQ
+919 KVVIPQ
-925 LFDPEKKLTERETT
+925 LFDPENKLSERDMVS
-939 ALISQKS
+939 LISKKS
-946 EEFHRDLLSDAFLMQ
+946 EEFHRDMLSDAFLMQ
-961 PFDNFIGRILTSLR
+961 PLDNFIGRILTSLR
-975 TMEAT
+975 TMEAS
-980 LDPKL
+980 LNPKL

-991 YNSEMLISPFWE
+991 YNSDMLISPFWIS
-1003 ETPKMD
+1003 TPKID

-1019 NLKKLYLL
+1019 NLKTLYLK

-1035 VITTETFRRNE
+1035 VITTEAFRRNE
-1046 TINTIPELRTE
+1046 TINAIPELQTE
-1057 IHGMIRKHIEELER
+1057 IHGMIKKYIAELEQI
-1071 KSGRK
+1071 SGRK
-1076 FGNPEAPLL
+1076 FNNPEAPLL

-1101 TILNVGLNDELV
+1101 TFLNVGLNDELV
-1113 EAIGTDDK
+1113 EKIAENPE

-1131 RLLQSWGMAKGID
+1131 RFLQSWGMAKGIH
-1144 RDVFDEEINQFKAKY
+1144 RDFFDEEINSFKSKY
-1159 SVRQK
+1159 KVKQK
-1164 VEFDPAEMRELA
+1164 VDFNVAQMREMA
-1176 YAYKQIL
+1176 YSYKEIL
-1183 VNHNV
+1183 NEHGV
-1188 ELEQDPFRQIIACIN
+1188 ELEQDPFKQIIECVN
-1203 MVFESWNSERALAYR
+1203 MVFDSWNSERALAYR

-1236 IFGNLSDVSGTGVV
+1236 IYGNISEVSGTGVV

-1286 IGETQRKAAGLE
+1286 IGETQRIAANLE
-1298 GLSMQTALPEI
+1298 GPSMQTALPEI
-1309 YKTIYSIAKKL
+1309 YKKIYSIATTL

-1326 SPQEMEFTFESDKP
+1326 APQEMEFTFESDKP

-1355 EDEVNAFVLSPSEMN
+1355 EDTVNAFVQSPTEMN
-1370 QIGRGIGIGGGAMNG
+1370 QIGRGMGIGGGAMNG

-1390 ENDIK
+1390 ELDIK
-1395 TLREQHPKDNVILVR
+1395 TLRKEHKKENVILVR
-1410 PDTVPNDIGMIFEC
+1410 PDTVPDDIGLIFDC

-1454 ELQVYDERH
+1454 ELMVNDEKH
-1463 CGELNGHTLQMG
+1463 CAELNGHKIQMG

-1490 HYQTEKMKM
+1490 HYPTEKMTM

>member
-1 MLRLVG
+1 
-7 YKKNVYVTL
+7 
-16 WCLFTSCVGTKKPR
+16 
-30 LQNRLRSEVIS
+30 
-41 NDFYHVFCTHCLQL
+41 
-55 ILIRVQKYH
+55 
-64 YFLNNQFKRSFFSV
+64 
-78 SVLSAHWENAYFCF
+78 
-92 CNRISET
+92 

-113 AQTRYKDIFIP
+113 EQTRYKDIFIP
-124 EEHQHFIDLSTK
+124 EEHQRFIDLSAK

-168 LLDDFWFYTREDVP
+168 LMDDFWFYTRDDIP
-182 ADALHIPLEMMHS
+182 SDAFNIPLEMMHS

-201 AAKLRLNV
+201 AAKLRLNI
-209 IITLMEFAD
+209 IITLMEFANKVISESPKHD
-218 KTFASL
+218 
-224 TPSNAE
+224 
-230 HLRGGTTTQTRD
+230 G
-242 EADTLDC
+242 
-249 FVPRND
+249 
-255 LITMVFN
+255 LITTVFS
-262 ILNDKFETNKDV
+262 ILNGAFEDNKDV
-274 FILATKHAGRYL
+274 YILATKHAGRYL
-286 DKVAHD
+286 GKVAQD
-292 GRFNAP
+292 ERFRDS
-298 ACGLLRKMLQENY
+298 ACELLRMMLKEDY
-311 RYWQETSQV
+311 RYWQQTSQV
-320 ENWIESKRQ
+320 EDWIGNKRQ
-329 LLNEEEIKTVRDEIG
+329 MLTEDEIQKVCDEIG
-344 QPYFNQLDVNLK
+344 HPYFDHLNANLES
-356 AADTWEKLTD
+356 ANTWEKLTD
-366 MPHFEQVA
+366 LPHFEQIA
-374 KRFTESEKAFPHFI
+374 KRFSESEQAFPHFI

-441 EELRKDYMS
+441 EELKKDYMS
-450 AVLDFQLTLGLKIID
+450 AVLDFQQTLGLKIID

-470 MKEIVNYF
+470 QKEIVNYF

-515 ELIEHAKSPLDKLLS
+515 ELIEHSKTPMEKLLS

-556 LNSNITPYYKKVK
+556 LNSNITPYYKMVK

-621 IALTFDVFKFWSDGD
+621 IALTFDVFKFWSDGNLD
-636 LNPLKPILPKNVFE
+636 LLKPILPNNVFE
-650 AIDKESTWFVHVNNL
+650 SIDKGSTWFVHIHNL
-665 VQTMCE
+665 VQAMCE

-694 AARRIELADDL
+694 AARRIELEEDL

-728 FESVNIFSSL
+728 FESVNIFNSL

-745 DEEIDEFEKAYKAKD
+745 DEEIDKFEKVYKAKD
-760 FAKSL
+760 FGKSL

-775 KTVIFNPEQSE
+775 KSVIFSPEQSE

-845 TLNNIYRILEFFRE
+845 TLNQIYTILEYFRN
-859 GLELDGI
+859 GLELDGV
-866 TNQSLNSKLDM
+866 TNQSFNSKLDM

-925 LFDPEKKLTERETT
+925 LFDPEGKLSERETA
-939 ALISQKS
+939 ALISKKS

-961 PFDNFIGRILTSLR
+961 PLDNFIGRILNSLR

-980 LDPKL
+980 LNEKL

-991 YNSEMLISPFWE
+991 YNSEMLISPFWKA
-1003 ETPKMD
+1003 TPKMD

-1019 NLKKLYLL
+1019 NLKNLYLH

-1057 IHGMIRKHIEELER
+1057 IHGMIRKHIEELENV
-1071 KSGRK
+1071 SGRK

-1101 TILNVGLNDELV
+1101 TFLNVGLNDELV
-1113 EAIGTDDK
+1113 EAIASDPT

-1131 RLLQSWGMAKGID
+1131 RFLQSWGMAKGIH
-1144 RDVFDEEINQFKAKY
+1144 RDVFDEEINSFKTKYNVKQKMEFKA
-1159 SVRQK
+1159 S
-1164 VEFDPAEMRELA
+1164 EMRELA
-1176 YAYKQIL
+1176 YSYKHIL
-1183 VNHNV
+1183 EEKGV
-1188 ELEQDPFRQIIACIN
+1188 ELEQDPFKQIIGCVN

-1236 IFGNLSDVSGTGVV
+1236 IFGNLSEVSGTGVV

-1286 IGETQRKAAGLE
+1286 IGETQRKAANLE
-1298 GLSMQTALPEI
+1298 GPSMQTALPEI
-1309 YKTIYSIAKKL
+1309 YKKIYAIAKEL
-1320 TEELGY
+1320 TEDLGY

-1355 EDEVNAFVLSPSEMN
+1355 EDEMNAFVQASDEMN
-1370 QIGRGIGIGGGAMNG
+1370 QIGRGMGIGGGAMNG

-1390 ENDIK
+1390 EDDIK
-1395 TLREQHPKDNVILVR
+1395 TLREQHPDQQVILVR
-1410 PDTVPNDIGMIFEC
+1410 PDTVPDDIGMIFDC

-1445 GKVCVVSCV
+1445 GKVCVVSCI
-1454 ELQVYDERH
+1454 ELEVNDEKH
-1463 CGELNGHTLQMG
+1463 CGALNGHKLQAG
-1475 DKIAID
+1475 TEIAID

-1490 HYQTEKMKM
+1490 HYQMEKMKM

>member
-1 MLRLVG
+1 
-7 YKKNVYVTL
+7 
-16 WCLFTSCVGTKKPR
+16 
-30 LQNRLRSEVIS
+30 
-41 NDFYHVFCTHCLQL
+41 
-55 ILIRVQKYH
+55 
-64 YFLNNQFKRSFFSV
+64 
-78 SVLSAHWENAYFCF
+78 
-92 CNRISET
+92 
-99 MSETFKSQALEANL
+99 MSETFKSQALAANL
-113 AQTRYKDIFIP
+113 EQTRYKDIFIP
-124 EEHQHFIDLSTK
+124 AEHQRFIELSAK

-168 LLDDFWFYTREDVP
+168 LMDDFWFYTRDDIP

-201 AAKLRLNV
+201 AAKLRLQI
-209 IITLMEFAD
+209 IITLMEFAN
-218 KTFASL
+218 KVISES
-224 TPSNAE
+224 PKHSE
-230 HLRGGTTTQTRD
+230 
-242 EADTLDC
+242 
-249 FVPRND
+249 
-255 LITMVFN
+255 LILLVFN
-262 ILNDKFETNKDV
+262 ILNDSFEANKDV

-286 DKVAHD
+286 DKVAAD
-292 GRFNAP
+292 ERFKAS
-298 ACGLLRKMLQENY
+298 ACHLLRMMLQENY
-311 RYWQETSQV
+311 RYWQTTSHV
-320 ENWIESKRQ
+320 ENWVESKRQ
-329 LLNEEEIKTVRDEIG
+329 MLTDDEVQKVCAEIG
-344 QPYFNQLDVNLK
+344 KPYFDQLNADLA
-356 AADTWEKLTD
+356 AADTWEKLSD
-366 MPHFEQVA
+366 LPHFEQIA

-414 DRMMRDA
+414 DRMMRNA
-421 IDEMPQDELIPFI
+421 IDEMKQEELIPFI

-441 EELRKDYMS
+441 EELKQDYMS

-515 ELIEHAKSPLDKLLS
+515 ELIEHAKSPMEKLLS

-621 IALTFDVFKFWSDGD
+621 IGLTLDVFKFWSDGN
-636 LNPLKPILPKNVFE
+636 LEALKPIVPNNVFE
-650 AIDKESTWFVHVNNL
+650 SIDKESTWFVHVHNL
-665 VQTMCE
+665 VQMMCE

-694 AARRIELADDL
+694 ASRRLELDGEIS
-705 YQRERARLM
+705 QREHARLM

-745 DEEIDEFEKAYKAKD
+745 DEEIDEFEKVYKAKD
-760 FAKSL
+760 FGQSL
-765 TMIYAFMDKL
+765 TMIYAFMNQL

-845 TLNNIYRILEFFRE
+845 TLNQIYRILEYFRN

-866 TNQSLNSKLDM
+866 TNQSFNSKLDM

-925 LFDPEKKLTERETT
+925 LFDPEGKLSERETA
-939 ALISQKS
+939 ALISKKS

-961 PFDNFIGRILTSLR
+961 PLDNFIGRILNSLR

-991 YNSEMLISPFWE
+991 YNSEMLICPFWE
-1003 ETPKMD
+1003 VTPMMD
-1009 NQVFIGNKAN
+1009 NQVFIGNKAYH
-1019 NLKKLYLL
+1019 LKNLYLNGL
-1027 GMPVPPGF
+1027 PVPPGF
-1035 VITTETFRRNE
+1035 VITTETFRRNDS
-1046 TINTIPELRTE
+1046 INTIPELRTE
-1057 IHGMIRKHIEELER
+1057 IHGMIRKYIADLER
-1071 KSGRK
+1071 ISGRK

-1113 EAIGTDDK
+1113 EAIGIQSDK
-1121 KAWAIWDSYR
+1121 SWAVWDSYR

-1144 RDVFDEEINQFKAKY
+1144 RDVFDEEINSFKSKY
-1159 SVRQK
+1159 NVKQK
-1164 VEFDPAEMRELA
+1164 SQFDPSVMRELA
-1176 YAYKQIL
+1176 YAYKEIL
-1183 VNHNV
+1183 ENHGI
-1188 ELEQDPFRQIIACIN
+1188 EFEQDPFKQIIECVN

-1218 RHLGISENWGT
+1218 RHLSISENWGT

-1236 IFGNLSDVSGTGVV
+1236 IFGNLSDVSGSGVV

-1286 IGETQRKAAGLE
+1286 IGETQRIAANLDGP
-1298 GLSMQTALPEI
+1298 SMQTLLPDI
-1309 YKTIYSIAKKL
+1309 YWKIYAIAKQL
-1320 TEELGY
+1320 TENMGY
-1326 SPQEMEFTFESDKP
+1326 SPQEMEFTFESDRP

-1355 EDEVNAFVLSPSEMN
+1355 EDEVNAFVQAPDEMK
-1370 QIGRGIGIGGGAMNG
+1370 QIGRGMGIGGGAMNG

-1390 ENDIK
+1390 EIDIK
-1395 TLREQHPKDNVILVR
+1395 TLREQYPEAQVILVR
-1410 PDTVPNDIGMIFEC
+1410 PDTVPNDIGMIFDC

-1445 GKVCVVSCV
+1445 GKVCVVSCI

-1463 CGELNGHTLQMG
+1463 CGELNGHQLQMG

-1481 GNLGLVYLG
+1481 GNLGIVYLG
-1490 HYQTEKMKM
+1490 HYPTEKMKM

>member
-1 MLRLVG
+1 
-7 YKKNVYVTL
+7 
-16 WCLFTSCVGTKKPR
+16 
-30 LQNRLRSEVIS
+30 
-41 NDFYHVFCTHCLQL
+41 
-55 ILIRVQKYH
+55 
-64 YFLNNQFKRSFFSV
+64 
-78 SVLSAHWENAYFCF
+78 
-92 CNRISET
+92 

-124 EEHQHFIDLSTK
+124 EEHQAFIALSAN

-157 HTFVTEELRKM
+157 HTFVTEELRKILM
-168 LLDDFWFYTREDVP
+168 DDFWFYTRDEVP
-182 ADALHIPLEMMHS
+182 ADTLKLPLEMMRS

-201 AAKLRLNV
+201 ALKLRLNV
-209 IITLMEFAD
+209 VVTLLEFAGQVYT
-218 KTFASL
+218 KSPKHSNLIEL
-224 TPSNAE
+224 T
-230 HLRGGTTTQTRD
+230 
-242 EADTLDC
+242 
-249 FVPRND
+249 
-255 LITMVFN
+255 FN
-262 ILNDKFETNKDV
+262 ILVDKFESNKDCY
-274 FILATKHAGRYL
+274 ILATKHAERYL
-286 DKVAHD
+286 DNVAK
-292 GRFNAP
+292 GGQFFNYA
-298 ACGLLRKMLQENY
+298 ACSLLRMMLLENY
-311 RYWQETSQV
+311 RYWQSTSEV
-320 ENWIESKRQ
+320 EKWVADNEKLLSDEEKKTIVKEVGKPYFDELTKNLNNAENWGVLAE
-329 LLNEEEIKTVRDEIG
+329 
-344 QPYFNQLDVNLK
+344 
-356 AADTWEKLTD
+356 

-374 KRFTESEKAFPHFI
+374 KRFTESEKLFGHFI
-388 TKFHYVFFLLH
+388 TKFHYVFYLLH

-421 IDEMPQDELIPFI
+421 IDEMPQNELIPFI
-434 DTIFDLA
+434 DTIFSLA
-441 EELRKDYMS
+441 KELRKNYTS
-450 AVLDFQLTLGLKIID
+450 AVLDFQLTLGKKIID
-465 VDQTE
+465 IDTTE
-470 MKEIVNYF
+470 MKEIVNHF
-478 EKKLIAFGFVTPG
+478 EKRLIEFGFVTPG
-491 NVFVGEDWQLSVDEN
+491 NVFVNEDWQLSVNTD

-515 ELIEHAKSPLDKLLS
+515 ELIEYSKTPLDKLLS
-530 ALIVNLKLG
+530 SLIVNLKLG
-539 GIFLS
+539 GIFIS
-544 DTDLFQREITKV
+544 DTDLFQREITKI
-556 LNSNITPYYKKVK
+556 LNSNISPYYKKVK
-569 QLTRIFPV
+569 QLSRIFPV

-592 TNMDEISGRQDKLV
+592 TNMDEISLRQDKLV

-621 IALTFDVFKFWSDGD
+621 IDLTFKVFQFWSDGNID
-636 LNPLKPILPKNVFE
+636 DLKPILPNNVFE
-650 AIDKESTWFVHVNNL
+650 SIDMKSEYFVHVHNL

-671 ISCLNPEDVLMLSRD
+671 ISCLNPEDILMLSRD
-686 DYENLIGS
+686 DYENLIKK
-694 AARRIELADDL
+694 AADKISLDEES
-705 YQRERARLM
+705 YKREHLRLM

-728 FESVNIFSSL
+728 FESVNIFAYL
-738 RSFPFIP
+738 RNFPFIP
-745 DEEIDEFEKAYKAKD
+745 DKDIDDFEKVYKEKN
-760 FAKSL
+760 FGKSL
-765 TMIYAFMDKL
+765 SMIYVFMNKL
-775 KTVIFNPEQSE
+775 KEIIFNPEVSE

-828 LMEKVVQS
+828 LMEQVVQS

-845 TLNNIYRILEFFRE
+845 TLNQIYIILRYFRD
-859 GLELDGI
+859 GLALDGI
-866 TNQSLNSKLDM
+866 TNQSFNSKLDM
-877 LRYSLTSRS
+877 LRYYLTSRS

-919 KIVIPQ
+919 KVVISQ
-925 LFDPEKKLTERETT
+925 LFDPENKLSERDMVS
-939 ALISQKS
+939 LISKKS
-946 EEFHRDLLSDAFLMQ
+946 EEFHRDMLSDAFLMQ
-961 PFDNFIGRILTSLR
+961 PLDNFIGRILTSLR
-975 TMEAT
+975 TMEAS
-980 LDPKL
+980 LNPKL

-991 YNSEMLISPFWE
+991 YNSDMLISPFWIS
-1003 ETPKMD
+1003 TPKID

-1019 NLKKLYLL
+1019 NLKTLYLK

-1035 VITTETFRRNE
+1035 VITTEAFRRNE
-1046 TINTIPELRTE
+1046 TINAIPELQTE
-1057 IHGMIRKHIEELER
+1057 IHGMIKKYIAELEQI
-1071 KSGRK
+1071 SGRK
-1076 FGNPEAPLL
+1076 FNNPEAPLL

-1101 TILNVGLNDELV
+1101 TFLNVGLNDELV
-1113 EAIGTDDK
+1113 EKIAENPE

-1131 RLLQSWGMAKGID
+1131 RFLQSWGMAKGIH
-1144 RDVFDEEINQFKAKY
+1144 RDFFDEEINSFKSKY
-1159 SVRQK
+1159 KVKQK
-1164 VEFDPAEMRELA
+1164 VDFNVAQMREMA
-1176 YAYKQIL
+1176 YSYKEIL
-1183 VNHNV
+1183 NEHGV
-1188 ELEQDPFRQIIACIN
+1188 ELEQDPFKQIIECVN
-1203 MVFESWNSERALAYR
+1203 MVFDSWNSERALAYR

-1236 IFGNLSDVSGTGVV
+1236 IYGNISEVSGTGVV

-1286 IGETQRKAAGLE
+1286 IGETQRIAANLE
-1298 GLSMQTALPEI
+1298 GPSMQTALPEI
-1309 YKTIYSIAKKL
+1309 YKKIYSIATTL

-1326 SPQEMEFTFESDKP
+1326 APQEMEFTFESDKP

-1355 EDEVNAFVLSPSEMN
+1355 EDTVNAFVQSPTEMN
-1370 QIGRGIGIGGGAMNG
+1370 QIGRGMGIGGGAMNG

-1390 ENDIK
+1390 ELDIK
-1395 TLREQHPKDNVILVR
+1395 TLRKEHKKENVILVR
-1410 PDTVPNDIGMIFEC
+1410 PDTVPDDIGLIFDC

-1454 ELQVYDERH
+1454 ELMVNDEKH
-1463 CGELNGHTLQMG
+1463 CAELNGHKIQMG

-1490 HYQTEKMKM
+1490 HYPTEKMTM

>member
-1 MLRLVG
+1 
-7 YKKNVYVTL
+7 
-16 WCLFTSCVGTKKPR
+16 
-30 LQNRLRSEVIS
+30 
-41 NDFYHVFCTHCLQL
+41 
-55 ILIRVQKYH
+55 
-64 YFLNNQFKRSFFSV
+64 
-78 SVLSAHWENAYFCF
+78 
-92 CNRISET
+92 
-99 MSETFKSQALEANL
+99 MSKTFESGALAANL
-113 AQTRYKDIFIP
+113 EQTRYKDIFIP
-124 EEHQHFIDLSTK
+124 AEHQRFIELSAK

-168 LLDDFWFYTREDVP
+168 LMDDFWFYTRDHIP
-182 ADALHIPLEMMHS
+182 ADALHIPLEMMQN

-201 AAKLRLNV
+201 AAKLRLQI
-209 IITLMEFAD
+209 IITLMEFAN
-218 KTFASL
+218 KVISESPKHFELISL
-224 TPSNAE
+224 
-230 HLRGGTTTQTRD
+230 
-242 EADTLDC
+242 
-249 FVPRND
+249 
-255 LITMVFN
+255 VFN
-262 ILNDKFETNKDV
+262 ILEDAFEGSEAPEPAEGPTSNKEV
-274 FILATKHAGRYL
+274 FILATKHAGCYL
-286 DKVAHD
+286 DKVAAD
-292 GRFNAP
+292 ERFKAS
-298 ACGLLRKMLQENY
+298 ACHLLRMMLQENY
-311 RYWQETSQV
+311 RYWQQTSQV
-320 ENWIESKRQ
+320 ENWVESKRQ
-329 LLNEEEIKTVRDEIG
+329 MLTEEEIRTVCDEIG
-344 QPYFNQLDVNLK
+344 QPYFDQLNVDLA
-356 AADTWEKLTD
+356 AADTWEKLSD
-366 MPHFEQVA
+366 LPHFEQIA

-414 DRMMRDA
+414 DRMMRDT
-421 IDEMPQDELIPFI
+421 IDEMKQEELIPFI

-441 EELRKDYMS
+441 EELKQDYMS

-515 ELIEHAKSPLDKLLS
+515 ELIEHAKSPMEKLLS

-621 IALTFDVFKFWSDGD
+621 IGLTLDVFKFWSDGN
-636 LNPLKPILPKNVFE
+636 LEALKPIVPNNVFE
-650 AIDKESTWFVHVNNL
+650 SIDKESTWFVHVHNL
-665 VQTMCE
+665 VQMMCE

-694 AARRIELADDL
+694 ASRRLELDDEIS
-705 YQRERARLM
+705 QREHARLM

-745 DEEIDEFEKAYKAKD
+745 DEEIDEFEKVYKAKD
-760 FAKSL
+760 FGQSL

-775 KTVIFNPEQSE
+775 KSVIFNPEQSE

-845 TLNNIYRILEFFRE
+845 TLNQIYRILEYFRN

-866 TNQSLNSKLDM
+866 TNQSFNSKLDM

-925 LFDPEKKLTERETT
+925 LFDPEGKLSERETV
-939 ALISQKS
+939 ALISRKS

-961 PFDNFIGRILTSLR
+961 PLDNFIGRILNSLR

-991 YNSEMLISPFWE
+991 YNSEMLICPFWE
-1003 ETPKMD
+1003 VTPMMD
-1009 NQVFIGNKAN
+1009 NQVFIGNKAYH
-1019 NLKKLYLL
+1019 LKNLYLNGL
-1027 GMPVPPGF
+1027 PVPPGF
-1035 VITTETFRRNE
+1035 VITTETFRRNDS
-1046 TINTIPELRTE
+1046 INTIPELRTE
-1057 IHGMIRKHIEELER
+1057 IHGMIRKHIADLER
-1071 KSGRK
+1071 ISGRK

-1113 EAIGTDDK
+1113 EAIGIQSDK
-1121 KAWAIWDSYR
+1121 SWAVWDSYR

-1144 RDVFDEEINQFKAKY
+1144 RDVFDEEINSFKSKY
-1159 SVRQK
+1159 NVKQK
-1164 VEFDPAEMRELA
+1164 SQFDPSVMRELA
-1176 YAYKQIL
+1176 YAYKEIL
-1183 VNHNV
+1183 ENHGI
-1188 ELEQDPFRQIIACIN
+1188 EFEQDPFKQIIECVN

-1218 RHLGISENWGT
+1218 RHLSISENWGT

-1236 IFGNLSDVSGTGVV
+1236 IFGNLSDVSGSGVV

-1286 IGETQRKAAGLE
+1286 IGETQRIAANLDGP
-1298 GLSMQTALPEI
+1298 SMQTLLPDI
-1309 YKTIYSIAKKL
+1309 YWKIYAIAKQL
-1320 TEELGY
+1320 TENMGY
-1326 SPQEMEFTFESDKP
+1326 SPQEMEFTFESDRP

-1355 EDEVNAFVLSPSEMN
+1355 EDEVNAFVQAPNEMK
-1370 QIGRGIGIGGGAMNG
+1370 QIGRGMGIGGGAMNG

-1390 ENDIK
+1390 ELDIK
-1395 TLREQHPKDNVILVR
+1395 TLREQQPEAQVILVR
-1410 PDTVPNDIGMIFEC
+1410 PDTVPNDIGMIFDC

-1445 GKVCVVSCV
+1445 GKVCVVSCI
-1454 ELQVYDERH
+1454 ELQVYDEKH
-1463 CGELNGHTLQMG
+1463 CGELNGHQLQMG

-1481 GNLGLVYLG
+1481 GNLGIVYLG
-1490 HYQTEKMKM
+1490 HYPTEKMKM

>member
-1 MLRLVG
+1 
-7 YKKNVYVTL
+7 
-16 WCLFTSCVGTKKPR
+16 
-30 LQNRLRSEVIS
+30 
-41 NDFYHVFCTHCLQL
+41 
-55 ILIRVQKYH
+55 
-64 YFLNNQFKRSFFSV
+64 
-78 SVLSAHWENAYFCF
+78 
-92 CNRISET
+92 

-113 AQTRYKDIFIP
+113 EQTRYKDIFIP
-124 EEHQHFIDLSTK
+124 EEHQRFIDLSAK

-168 LLDDFWFYTREDVP
+168 LMDDFWFYTRDDIPSE
-182 ADALHIPLEMMHS
+182 AFNIPLEMMHS

-201 AAKLRLNV
+201 AAKLRLNI
-209 IITLMEFAD
+209 IITLMEFANKVISESPKHD
-218 KTFASL
+218 
-224 TPSNAE
+224 
-230 HLRGGTTTQTRD
+230 G
-242 EADTLDC
+242 
-249 FVPRND
+249 
-255 LITMVFN
+255 LITTVFS
-262 ILNDKFETNKDV
+262 ILNGAFEGNKDV
-274 FILATKHAGRYL
+274 YILATKHAGRYL
-286 DKVAHD
+286 GKVAQD
-292 GRFNAP
+292 ERFRDS
-298 ACGLLRKMLQENY
+298 ACELLRMMLKEDY
-311 RYWQETSQV
+311 RYWQQTSQV
-320 ENWIESKRQ
+320 EDWIGNKRQ
-329 LLNEEEIKTVRDEIG
+329 MLTEDEIQKVCDEIG
-344 QPYFNQLDVNLK
+344 HPYFDRLNANLES
-356 AADTWEKLTD
+356 ADTWEKLTD
-366 MPHFEQVA
+366 LPHFEQIA
-374 KRFTESEKAFPHFI
+374 KRFSESEQAFPHFI

-441 EELRKDYMS
+441 EELKKDYMS
-450 AVLDFQLTLGLKIID
+450 AVLDFQQTLGLKIID

-470 MKEIVNYF
+470 QKEIVNYF

-515 ELIEHAKSPLDKLLS
+515 ELIEHSKTPMEKLLS

-556 LNSNITPYYKKVK
+556 LNSNITPYYKMVK

-621 IALTFDVFKFWSDGD
+621 IALTFDVFKFWSDGNLD
-636 LNPLKPILPKNVFE
+636 LLKPILPNNVFE
-650 AIDKESTWFVHVNNL
+650 SIDKGSTWFVHIHNL
-665 VQTMCE
+665 VQAMCE

-694 AARRIELADDL
+694 AARRIELEEDL

-728 FESVNIFSSL
+728 FESVNIFNSL

-745 DEEIDEFEKAYKAKD
+745 DEEIDKFEKVYKAKD
-760 FAKSL
+760 FGKSL

-775 KTVIFNPEQSE
+775 KSVIFSPEQSE

-845 TLNNIYRILEFFRE
+845 TLNQIYTILEYFRN
-859 GLELDGI
+859 GLELDGV
-866 TNQSLNSKLDM
+866 TNQSFNSKLDM

-925 LFDPEKKLTERETT
+925 LFDPEGKLSERETA
-939 ALISQKS
+939 ALISKKS

-961 PFDNFIGRILTSLR
+961 PLDNFIGRILNSLR

-980 LDPKL
+980 LNEKL

-991 YNSEMLISPFWE
+991 YNSEMLISPFWKA
-1003 ETPKMD
+1003 TPKMD

-1019 NLKKLYLL
+1019 NLKNLYLH

-1057 IHGMIRKHIEELER
+1057 IHGMIRKHIEELENV
-1071 KSGRK
+1071 SGRK

-1101 TILNVGLNDELV
+1101 TFLNVGLNDELV
-1113 EAIGTDDK
+1113 EAIASDPT

-1131 RLLQSWGMAKGID
+1131 RFLQSWGMAKGIH
-1144 RDVFDEEINQFKAKY
+1144 RDVFDEEINSFKTKYNVKQKMEFKA
-1159 SVRQK
+1159 S
-1164 VEFDPAEMRELA
+1164 EMRELA
-1176 YAYKQIL
+1176 YSYKHIL
-1183 VNHNV
+1183 EEKGV
-1188 ELEQDPFRQIIACIN
+1188 ELEQDPFKQIIGCVN

-1236 IFGNLSDVSGTGVV
+1236 IFGNLSEVSGTGVV

-1286 IGETQRKAAGLE
+1286 IGETQRKAANLE
-1298 GLSMQTALPEI
+1298 GPSMQTALPEI
-1309 YKTIYSIAKKL
+1309 YKKIYAIAKEL
-1320 TEELGY
+1320 TEDLGY

-1355 EDEVNAFVLSPSEMN
+1355 EDEMNAFVQAPDEMN
-1370 QIGRGIGIGGGAMNG
+1370 QIGRGMGIGGGAMNG

-1390 ENDIK
+1390 EDDIK
-1395 TLREQHPKDNVILVR
+1395 TLREQHPDQQVILVR
-1410 PDTVPNDIGMIFEC
+1410 PDTVPDDIGMIFDC

-1445 GKVCVVSCV
+1445 GKVCVVSCI
-1454 ELQVYDERH
+1454 ELEVNDEKH
-1463 CGELNGHTLQMG
+1463 CGELNGHKLQAG
-1475 DKIAID
+1475 TEIAID

-1490 HYQTEKMKM
+1490 HYQMEKMKM

>member
-1 MLRLVG
+1 
-7 YKKNVYVTL
+7 
-16 WCLFTSCVGTKKPR
+16 
-30 LQNRLRSEVIS
+30 
-41 NDFYHVFCTHCLQL
+41 
-55 ILIRVQKYH
+55 
-64 YFLNNQFKRSFFSV
+64 
-78 SVLSAHWENAYFCF
+78 
-92 CNRISET
+92 

-157 HTFVTEELRKM
+157 HTFVIEELRKM
-168 LLDDFWFYTREDVP
+168 LLDDFWFYTREDIPTDV
-182 ADALHIPLEMMHS
+182 LHIPLEMMHS

-249 FVPRND
+249 FVPRNDAKRVHQDDADSRND

-1113 EAIGTDDK
+1113 EAIGTDDR

-1188 ELEQDPFRQIIACIN
+1188 ELEQDPFKQIIACIN

>member
-1 MLRLVG
+1 
-7 YKKNVYVTL
+7 
-16 WCLFTSCVGTKKPR
+16 
-30 LQNRLRSEVIS
+30 
-41 NDFYHVFCTHCLQL
+41 
-55 ILIRVQKYH
+55 
-64 YFLNNQFKRSFFSV
+64 
-78 SVLSAHWENAYFCF
+78 
-92 CNRISET
+92 

-124 EEHQHFIDLSTK
+124 EEHQHFIDLSAK

-147 ITEYHHPLSN
+147 ITEFHHPLSN

-168 LLDDFWFYTREDVP
+168 LMDDFWFYTRDDIP
-182 ADALHIPLEMMHS
+182 ADAYNIPLEMMHS

-201 AAKLRLNV
+201 PAKLRLSI

-224 TPSNAE
+224 
-230 HLRGGTTTQTRD
+230 RGGTTKQSSQ
-242 EADTLDC
+242 EAISQGDISSADGATSLDC

-255 LITMVFN
+255 LVATVFN
-262 ILNDKFETNKDV
+262 ILNDSFETNKDV

-286 DKVAHD
+286 DKVAND
-292 GRFNAP
+292 ERFKQQ
-298 ACGLLRKMLQENY
+298 ACQLLRMMLQENY

-320 ENWIESKRQ
+320 ENWVESKKT
-329 LLNEEEIKTVRDEIG
+329 LLTDEEIKKVCGEVG
-344 QPYFNQLDVNLK
+344 KPYFEQLKADLN

-366 MPHFEQVA
+366 MPNFEQVA
-374 KRFTESEKAFPHFI
+374 KRFTESEQAFPHFI

-421 IDEMPQDELIPFI
+421 IDEMPQEQLIPFI

-450 AVLDFQLTLGLKIID
+450 AVLDFQLTLGLKVID

-470 MKEIVNYF
+470 MKEYVNYF

-515 ELIEHAKSPLDKLLS
+515 ELIEHSKTPMDKLLS

-544 DTDLFQREITKV
+544 DTDLFQREITKI

-592 TNMDEISGRQDKLV
+592 TNMDEISGRQDQLV

-621 IALTFDVFKFWSDGD
+621 IALTFDVFKFWSDGNLD
-636 LNPLKPILPKNVFE
+636 QLKPILPKNVFE
-650 AIDKESTWFVHVNNL
+650 SIDKESTWFVHVHNL

-694 AARRIELADDL
+694 AARRIELEEEL

-745 DEEIDEFEKAYKAKD
+745 DEEIDEFEKVYKAKD
-760 FAKSL
+760 FGRSL

-845 TLNNIYRILEFFRE
+845 TLNQIYRILEFFRN

-866 TNQSLNSKLDM
+866 TNQSFNSKLDM

-925 LFDPEKKLTERETT
+925 LFDPEGKLSERETL

-961 PFDNFIGRILTSLR
+961 PLDNFIGRILTSLR
-975 TMEAT
+975 NMETT
-980 LDPKL
+980 LNAKL
-985 ISDIMT
+985 ISDIMS
-991 YNSEMLISPFWE
+991 YNSEMLICPFWE
-1003 ETPKMD
+1003 VTPMMD
-1009 NQVFIGNKAN
+1009 NQVFIGNKAYH
-1019 NLKKLYLL
+1019 LKNLYLH

-1057 IHGMIRKHIEELER
+1057 IHGMIRKHIEELENI
-1071 KSGRK
+1071 SGRK
-1076 FGNPEAPLL
+1076 FGKPENPLL

-1101 TILNVGLNDELV
+1101 TFLNVGLNDEIT
-1113 EAIGTDDK
+1113 EAIAQDQSI
-1121 KAWAIWDSYR
+1121 AWAVWDSYR
-1131 RLLQSWGMAKGID
+1131 RFLQSWGMAKGIE
-1144 RDVFDEEINQFKAKY
+1144 RDVFDDEINAFK
-1159 SVRQK
+1159 QK
-1164 VEFDPAEMRELA
+1164 NNVKMKADFSIGQMREVALSYKRILA
-1176 YAYKQIL
+1176 DHGVAF
-1183 VNHNV
+1183 
-1188 ELEQDPFRQIIACIN
+1188 EQDPFKQLIDCVN
-1203 MVFESWNSERALAYR
+1203 MVIESWNSERALAYR

-1236 IFGNLSDVSGTGVV
+1236 IFGNRSENSGSGVV

-1259 PGVHLYGDFTMRSQ
+1259 PGVHLYGDFTLRSQ

-1298 GLSMQTALPEI
+1298 GPSMQTMLPDI
-1309 YKTIYSIAKKL
+1309 YKKIYSIAVEL
-1320 TEELGY
+1320 TEHLGY
-1326 SPQEMEFTFESDKP
+1326 SPQEMEFTFESDNP
-1340 EDFHILQIRDQDLKL
+1340 DDFRILQIRDQDLKT
-1355 EDEVNAFVLSPSEMN
+1355 EEEKIAFVQSPDEM
-1370 QIGRGIGIGGGAMNG
+1370 QQLGHGMGIGGGAMNG
-1385 LVAFN
+1385 LAAFN
-1390 ENDIK
+1390 ADQIK
-1395 TLREQHPKDNVILVR
+1395 TLREQHPGSDIILVR
-1410 PDTVPNDIGMIFEC
+1410 PDTVPQDIGMIFDC

-1445 GKVCVVSCV
+1445 GKVCVVSCDGLEV
-1454 ELQVYDERH
+1454 DINDEF
-1463 CGELNGHTLQMG
+1463 GQLNGHPLKMG
-1475 DKIAID
+1475 DEIAID
-1481 GNLGLVYLG
+1481 GNLGIVYLG
-1490 HYQTEKMKM
+1490 HYQTEKMKI

>member
-1 MLRLVG
+1 
-7 YKKNVYVTL
+7 
-16 WCLFTSCVGTKKPR
+16 
-30 LQNRLRSEVIS
+30 
-41 NDFYHVFCTHCLQL
+41 
-55 ILIRVQKYH
+55 
-64 YFLNNQFKRSFFSV
+64 
-78 SVLSAHWENAYFCF
+78 
-92 CNRISET
+92 

-124 EEHQHFIDLSTK
+124 EEHQAFIALSAN

-157 HTFVTEELRKM
+157 HTFVTEELRKILM
-168 LLDDFWFYTREDVP
+168 DDFWFYTRDDVP
-182 ADALHIPLEMMHS
+182 ADTLKLPLEMMRS

-201 AAKLRLNV
+201 ALKLRLNV
-209 IITLMEFAD
+209 VVTLLEFAGQVYT
-218 KTFASL
+218 KSPKHSNLIEL
-224 TPSNAE
+224 T
-230 HLRGGTTTQTRD
+230 
-242 EADTLDC
+242 
-249 FVPRND
+249 
-255 LITMVFN
+255 FN
-262 ILNDKFETNKDV
+262 ILDDKFESNKDCY
-274 FILATKHAGRYL
+274 ILATKHAERYL
-286 DKVAHD
+286 DNVAK
-292 GRFNAP
+292 GGQFFNYA
-298 ACGLLRKMLQENY
+298 ACSLLRMMLLENY
-311 RYWQETSQV
+311 RYWQSTSEV
-320 ENWIESKRQ
+320 EKWVADNEK
-329 LLNEEEIKTVRDEIG
+329 LLSDEEKKTIVKEVG
-344 QPYFNQLDVNLK
+344 KPYFDELTKNLNNAGNWDVL
-356 AADTWEKLTD
+356 AE

-374 KRFTESEKAFPHFI
+374 KRFTESEKLFGHFI
-388 TKFHYVFFLLH
+388 TKFHYVFYLLH

-421 IDEMPQDELIPFI
+421 IDEMPQNELIPFI
-434 DTIFDLA
+434 DTIFSLA
-441 EELRKDYMS
+441 KELRKNYTS
-450 AVLDFQLTLGLKIID
+450 AVLDFQLTLGKKIID
-465 VDQTE
+465 IDTTE
-470 MKEIVNYF
+470 MKEIVNHF
-478 EKKLIAFGFVTPG
+478 EKRLIEFGFVTPG
-491 NVFVGEDWQLSVDEN
+491 NVFVNEDWQLSVNTD

-515 ELIEHAKSPLDKLLS
+515 ELIEYSKTPLDKLLS
-530 ALIVNLKLG
+530 SLIVNLKLG
-539 GIFLS
+539 GIFIS
-544 DTDLFQREITKV
+544 DTDLFQREITKI
-556 LNSNITPYYKKVK
+556 LNSNISPYYKKVK
-569 QLTRIFPV
+569 QLSRIFPV

-592 TNMDEISGRQDKLV
+592 TNMDEISLRQDKLV

-621 IALTFDVFKFWSDGD
+621 IDLTFKVFQFWSDGNID
-636 LNPLKPILPKNVFE
+636 DLKPILPNNVFE
-650 AIDKESTWFVHVNNL
+650 SIDMKSEYFVHVHNL

-671 ISCLNPEDVLMLSRD
+671 ISCLNPEDILMLSRD
-686 DYENLIGS
+686 DYENLIKK
-694 AARRIELADDL
+694 AADKISLDEESFK
-705 YQRERARLM
+705 REHLRLM

-728 FESVNIFSSL
+728 FESVNIFAYL
-738 RSFPFIP
+738 RNFPFIP
-745 DEEIDEFEKAYKAKD
+745 DKDIDDFEKVYKEKN
-760 FAKSL
+760 FGKSL
-765 TMIYAFMDKL
+765 SMIYVFMNKL
-775 KTVIFNPEQSE
+775 KEIIFNPEVSE

-828 LMEKVVQS
+828 LMEQVVQS

-845 TLNNIYRILEFFRE
+845 TLNQIYIILRYFRD
-859 GLELDGI
+859 GLALDGI
-866 TNQSLNSKLDM
+866 TNQSFNSKLDM

-919 KIVIPQ
+919 KVVIPQ
-925 LFDPEKKLTERETT
+925 LFDPENKLSERDMVS
-939 ALISQKS
+939 LISKKS
-946 EEFHRDLLSDAFLMQ
+946 EEFHRDMLSDAFLMQ
-961 PFDNFIGRILTSLR
+961 PLDNFIGRILTSLR
-975 TMEAT
+975 TMEAS
-980 LDPKL
+980 LNPKL

-991 YNSEMLISPFWE
+991 YNSDMLISPFWIS
-1003 ETPKMD
+1003 TPKID

-1019 NLKKLYLL
+1019 NLKTLYLK

-1035 VITTETFRRNE
+1035 VITTEAFRRNE
-1046 TINTIPELRTE
+1046 TINAIPELQTE
-1057 IHGMIRKHIEELER
+1057 IHGMIKKYIAELEQI
-1071 KSGRK
+1071 SGRK
-1076 FGNPEAPLL
+1076 FNNPEAPLL

-1101 TILNVGLNDELV
+1101 TFLNVGLNDELV
-1113 EAIGTDDK
+1113 EKIAENPE

-1131 RLLQSWGMAKGID
+1131 RFLQSWGMAKGIH
-1144 RDVFDEEINQFKAKY
+1144 RDFFDEEINSFKSKY
-1159 SVRQK
+1159 KVKQK
-1164 VEFDPAEMRELA
+1164 VDFNVAQMREMA
-1176 YAYKQIL
+1176 YSYKEIL
-1183 VNHNV
+1183 KEHGV
-1188 ELEQDPFRQIIACIN
+1188 ELEQDPFKQIIECVN
-1203 MVFESWNSERALAYR
+1203 MVFDSWNSERALAYR

-1236 IFGNLSDVSGTGVV
+1236 IYGNISEVSGTGVV

-1286 IGETQRKAAGLE
+1286 IGETQRIAANLE
-1298 GLSMQTALPEI
+1298 GPSMQTALPEI
-1309 YKTIYSIAKKL
+1309 YKKIYSIATTL

-1326 SPQEMEFTFESDKP
+1326 APQEMEFTFESDKP

-1355 EDEVNAFVLSPSEMN
+1355 EDTVNAFVQSPTEMN
-1370 QIGRGIGIGGGAMNG
+1370 QIGRGMGIGGGAMNG

-1390 ENDIK
+1390 ELDIK
-1395 TLREQHPKDNVILVR
+1395 TLRKEHKKENVILVR
-1410 PDTVPNDIGMIFEC
+1410 PDTVPDDIGLIFDC

-1454 ELQVYDERH
+1454 ELMVNDEKH
-1463 CGELNGHTLQMG
+1463 CAELNGHKIQMG

-1490 HYQTEKMKM
+1490 HYPTEKMTM

>member
-1 MLRLVG
+1 
-7 YKKNVYVTL
+7 
-16 WCLFTSCVGTKKPR
+16 
-30 LQNRLRSEVIS
+30 
-41 NDFYHVFCTHCLQL
+41 
-55 ILIRVQKYH
+55 
-64 YFLNNQFKRSFFSV
+64 
-78 SVLSAHWENAYFCF
+78 
-92 CNRISET
+92 

-113 AQTRYKDIFIP
+113 EQTRYKDIFIP
-124 EEHQHFIDLSTK
+124 EEHQQFIALSAK

-157 HTFVTEELRKM
+157 HTFVTEELRKILM
-168 LLDDFWFYTREDVP
+168 DDFWFYTRDDIP

-201 AAKLRLNV
+201 ALKLRLNV

-218 KTFASL
+218 KTIKESPKHCELISL
-224 TPSNAE
+224 
-230 HLRGGTTTQTRD
+230 
-242 EADTLDC
+242 
-249 FVPRND
+249 
-255 LITMVFN
+255 VFS
-262 ILNDKFETNKDV
+262 ILKDAFETNKDCY
-274 FILATKHAGRYL
+274 ILATKHAGRYL

-292 GRFNAP
+292 ERFNAS
-298 ACGLLRKMLQENY
+298 ACGLLRMMLQENY
-311 RYWQETSQV
+311 RYWQTTSQV
-320 ENWIESKRQ
+320 ENWVESKKS
-329 LLNEEEIKTVRDEIG
+329 LLADEEIKTVYDEIG
-344 QPYFNQLDVNLK
+344 QPYFAQLDADLA

-414 DRMMRDA
+414 DRMMRNA

-441 EELRKDYMS
+441 EELREDYMS

-515 ELIEHAKSPLDKLLS
+515 ELIEHATTPMDKLLS

-621 IALTFDVFKFWSDGD
+621 IALTLDVFKFWSDGNLD
-636 LNPLKPILPKNVFE
+636 MLKPIVPNNVFE
-650 AIDKESTWFVHVNNL
+650 SIDKESTWFVHVHNL
-665 VQTMCE
+665 VLTMCE

-686 DYENLIGS
+686 DFENLIGS
-694 AARRIELADDL
+694 ASRRLELDNDIS
-705 YQRERARLM
+705 QREHARLM

-745 DEEIDEFEKAYKAKD
+745 DEEIDAFEKAYKKKD
-760 FAKSL
+760 FGKSL
-765 TMIYAFMDKL
+765 TLIYAFMDKL
-775 KTVIFNPEQSE
+775 KSVIFNPEQSE

-845 TLNNIYRILEFFRE
+845 TLNQIYRILEYFRE

-866 TNQSLNSKLDM
+866 TNQSFNSKLDM

-925 LFDPEKKLTERETT
+925 LFDAEKKLNERETA
-939 ALISQKS
+939 ALISKKS

-961 PFDNFIGRILTSLR
+961 PLDNFIGRILNSLR

-1003 ETPKMD
+1003 KTPKMD

-1019 NLKKLYLL
+1019 NLKKLYLY

-1035 VITTETFRRNE
+1035 VITTETFRRND
-1046 TINTIPELRTE
+1046 TINSIPELRTE
-1057 IHGMIRKHIEELER
+1057 IHGMIRKHIADLER
-1071 KSGRK
+1071 ISKRK

-1113 EAIGTDDK
+1113 EAIGTDSE

-1131 RLLQSWGMAKGID
+1131 RLLQSWGMAKGIH
-1144 RDVFDEEINQFKAKY
+1144 RDVFDEEINSFKSKY
-1159 SVRQK
+1159 SVKQK
-1164 VEFDPAEMRELA
+1164 SEFNAAVMRELA
-1176 YAYKQIL
+1176 YAYKQIIE
-1183 VNHNV
+1183 NHGI
-1188 ELEQDPFRQIIACIN
+1188 EFEQDPFKQIIECVN

-1236 IFGNLSDVSGTGVV
+1236 IFGNLSEVSGTGVV

-1286 IGETQRKAAGLE
+1286 IGETQRKSANLE
-1298 GLSMQTALPEI
+1298 GPSMQTALPEI
-1309 YKTIYSIAKKL
+1309 YKKIYSIAKEL
-1320 TEELGY
+1320 TEDLGY

-1355 EDEVNAFVLSPSEMN
+1355 EDEMNAFVQAPEEMN
-1370 QIGRGIGIGGGAMNG
+1370 QIGRGMGIGGGAMNG

-1390 ENDIK
+1390 EQDIK
-1395 TLREQHPKDNVILVR
+1395 VLREKHPEAQVILVR
-1410 PDTVPNDIGMIFEC
+1410 PDTVPDDIGMIFDC

-1445 GKVCVVSCV
+1445 GKVCVVSCI
-1454 ELQVYDERH
+1454 ELQVYDEKH
-1463 CGELNGHTLQMG
+1463 CGELNGNQLQMG

>member
-1 MLRLVG
+1 M
-7 YKKNVYVTL
+7 
-16 WCLFTSCVGTKKPR
+16 
-30 LQNRLRSEVIS
+30 
-41 NDFYHVFCTHCLQL
+41 
-55 ILIRVQKYH
+55 
-64 YFLNNQFKRSFFSV
+64 NNQFRRCIFSATLMFTLGKCV
-78 SVLSAHWENAYFCF
+78 FLLLIRKSIKS
-92 CNRISET
+92 

-124 EEHQHFIDLSTK
+124 EEHQHFIDLSAK

-168 LLDDFWFYTREDVP
+168 LLDDFWFYSRNDIP

-201 AAKLRLNV
+201 AAKLRLNI
-209 IITLMEFAD
+209 IITLMEFAN
-218 KTFASL
+218 KVISES
-224 TPSNAE
+224 PKHSE
-230 HLRGGTTTQTRD
+230 
-242 EADTLDC
+242 
-249 FVPRND
+249 
-255 LITMVFN
+255 LISMVFN
-262 ILNDKFETNKDV
+262 ILEDAFETNKDCY
-274 FILATKHAGRYL
+274 ILATKHAGRYL

-292 GRFNAP
+292 ERFKDA
-298 ACGLLRKMLQENY
+298 ACHLLRMMLQENY
-311 RYWQETSQV
+311 RYWQATSQV
-320 ENWIESKRQ
+320 ENWVEGKAQ
-329 LLNEEEIKTVRDEIG
+329 LMTDEEKQTIINEIG
-344 QPYFNQLDVNLK
+344 QPYFDQLNADLA

-366 MPHFEQVA
+366 LPHFEQIA
-374 KRFTESEKAFPHFI
+374 KRFTESARVFPHFI
-388 TKFHYVFFLLH
+388 TQFHFVFFLLH

-441 EELRKDYMS
+441 EELKQDYMS

-478 EKKLIAFGFVTPG
+478 EKKLINFGFVTPG

-515 ELIEHAKSPLDKLLS
+515 ELIEHAKQPMEKLLS

-592 TNMDEISGRQDKLV
+592 TNMDEISGRQDTLV

-621 IALTFDVFKFWSDGD
+621 ITLTLDVFKFWSDGN
-636 LNPLKPILPKNVFE
+636 LEALKPILPNNVFGS
-650 AIDKESTWFVHVNNL
+650 IDKESTWFVHVHNL
-665 VQTMCE
+665 VLTMCE

-694 AARRIELADDL
+694 ASRRLELDDEIS
-705 YQRERARLM
+705 QREHARLM

-745 DEEIDEFEKAYKAKD
+745 DEEIDEFEEAYKKKD

-845 TLNNIYRILEFFRE
+845 TLNQIYRILEYFRN

-866 TNQSLNSKLDM
+866 TNQSLNQKLDM

-925 LFDPEKKLTERETT
+925 LFDPESKLNERETA
-939 ALISQKS
+939 ALISRKS

-961 PFDNFIGRILTSLR
+961 PLDNFISRILASLR
-975 TMEAT
+975 NMEST
-980 LDPKL
+980 LNEKL

-1003 ETPKMD
+1003 KTPKMD

-1019 NLKKLYLL
+1019 NLKNLYLN

-1071 KSGRK
+1071 ITGRK
-1076 FGNPEAPLL
+1076 FGQPENPLL

-1101 TILNVGLNDELV
+1101 TFLNVGLNDEIT
-1113 EAIGTDDK
+1113 EAIAQDQSI
-1121 KAWAIWDSYR
+1121 AWAVWDSYR
-1131 RLLQSWGMAKGID
+1131 RFLQSWGMAKGID
-1144 RDVFDEEINQFKAKY
+1144 RDVFDDEINAFKQKNN
-1159 SVRQK
+1159 VRVKADFSIEQMCEIAQSYK
-1164 VEFDPAEMRELA
+1164 RILA
-1176 YAYKQIL
+1176 D
-1183 VNHNV
+1183 NNV
-1188 ELEQDPFRQIIACIN
+1188 TFEQDSFKQLIECVN
-1203 MVFESWNSERALAYR
+1203 MVIESWNSERALAYR

-1236 IFGNLSDVSGTGVV
+1236 IFGNRSETSGSGVV

-1298 GLSMQTALPEI
+1298 GPSMQTMLPDI
-1309 YKTIYSIAKKL
+1309 YKKIFSIAVEL
-1320 TEELGY
+1320 TENLGY

-1340 EDFHILQIRDQDLKL
+1340 EDFHILQIRDQDLKT
-1355 EDEVNAFVLSPSEMN
+1355 EEEKTAFVQSPDEM
-1370 QIGRGIGIGGGAMNG
+1370 QQLGHGMGIGGGALNG
-1385 LVAFN
+1385 LAAFN
-1390 ENDIK
+1390 ADQIK
-1395 TLREQHPKDNVILVR
+1395 TLREQYPDSLVILVR
-1410 PDTVPNDIGMIFEC
+1410 PDTVPQDIGMIFDC

-1445 GKVCVVSCV
+1445 GKVCVVSCDGLEV
-1454 ELQVYDERH
+1454 DVNDEF
-1463 CGELNGHTLQMG
+1463 GQLNGHPLRMG

-1490 HYQTEKMKM
+1490 HYPTEKMVM
-1499 GKGYNY
+1499 GKWI

>member
-1 MLRLVG
+1 
-7 YKKNVYVTL
+7 
-16 WCLFTSCVGTKKPR
+16 
-30 LQNRLRSEVIS
+30 
-41 NDFYHVFCTHCLQL
+41 
-55 ILIRVQKYH
+55 
-64 YFLNNQFKRSFFSV
+64 
-78 SVLSAHWENAYFCF
+78 
-92 CNRISET
+92 
-99 MSETFKSQALEANL
+99 MSETFKSSALEANL

-124 EEHQHFIDLSTK
+124 EEHQRFIDLSAK

-168 LLDDFWFYTREDVP
+168 LLDDFWFYSRDDIPV
-182 ADALHIPLEMMHS
+182 DALNIPLEMMHS

-201 AAKLRLNV
+201 TAKLRLNV
-209 IITLMEFAD
+209 VITLMEFAD
-218 KTFASL
+218 KTYTS
-224 TPSNAE
+224 
-230 HLRGGTTTQTRD
+230 LRGGTTKQSSHD
-242 EADTLDC
+242 ADTLDC

-255 LITMVFN
+255 AKRVNQDDDIPCNGLINRVFC
-262 ILNDKFETNKDV
+262 ILKDAFEGNKDV
-274 FILATKHAGRYL
+274 YILATKHAGRNL

-292 GRFNAP
+292 ERFKDA
-298 ACGLLRKMLQENY
+298 ACGLLRRMLQENY

-320 ENWIESKRQ
+320 ENWVESKKA
-329 LLNEEEIKTVRDEIG
+329 LLTEEEIKTVCDEIG
-344 QPYFNQLDVNLK
+344 RPYFAQLNAELN

-366 MPHFEQVA
+366 MPHYEQVA

-421 IDEMPQDELIPFI
+421 IDEMQQDELIPFI

-515 ELIEHAKSPLDKLLS
+515 ELIEHSKTPMEKLLS
-530 ALIVNLKLG
+530 SLIVNLKLG

-544 DTDLFQREITKV
+544 DTDLFQREITKI

-592 TNMDEISGRQDKLV
+592 TNMDEISGRQDQLV

-621 IALTFDVFKFWSDGD
+621 IALTYDVFKFWSDGD
-636 LNPLKPILPKNVFE
+636 VEALKPILPKNVFE
-650 AIDKESTWFVHVNNL
+650 SINKESTWFVHVHNL
-665 VQTMCE
+665 VQMMCE
-671 ISCLNPEDVLMLSRD
+671 ISCLSNPEDVLMLSRD
-686 DYENLIGS
+686 DFESFINS
-694 AARRIELADDL
+694 AARRLELDQEIAE
-705 YQRERARLM
+705 REHARLM

-745 DEEIDEFEKAYKAKD
+745 DEEIDEFEKAFKKKD
-760 FAKSL
+760 FAQSL
-765 TMIYAFMDKL
+765 SMIYAFMDKL
-775 KTVIFNPEQSE
+775 KKVIFNPEQSE

-845 TLNNIYRILEFFRE
+845 TLNQIYDILKFFRD

-866 TNQSLNSKLDM
+866 TNQSFNSKLDM

-919 KIVIPQ
+919 KVVIPQ
-925 LFDPEKKLTERETT
+925 LFDPEGKLSERETA
-939 ALISQKS
+939 ALITKKS

-961 PFDNFIGRILTSLR
+961 PLDNFIARILKSLR
-975 TMEAT
+975 GMKAA
-980 LDPKL
+980 LNDKL

-1003 ETPKMD
+1003 VTPKMD
-1009 NQVFIGNKAN
+1009 NQVFIGNKAYH
-1019 NLKKLYLL
+1019 LKNLYLNKL
-1027 GMPVPPGF
+1027 PVPPGF

-1046 TINTIPELRTE
+1046 TINTIPELRSE

-1071 KSGRK
+1071 ISGRK

-1093 ISMPGAMD
+1093 TSMPGAMD

-1113 EAIGTDDK
+1113 EAIGVNSQK
-1121 KAWAIWDSYR
+1121 SWAVWDSYR

-1144 RDVFDEEINQFKAKY
+1144 RDLFDQEMNRFKAENGVTQKRDFAP
-1159 SVRQK
+1159 SV
-1164 VEFDPAEMRELA
+1164 MRELA

-1183 VNHNV
+1183 ADHN
-1188 ELEQDPFRQIIACIN
+1188 EALEQDPFKQIIACVN
-1203 MVFESWNSERALAYR
+1203 MVFDSWNSERALAYR

-1236 IFGNLSDVSGTGVV
+1236 IFGNLNDMSGSGVV

-1286 IGETQRKAAGLE
+1286 IGETQRIAAGLE
-1298 GLSMQTALPEI
+1298 GQSMQTMLPDI
-1309 YKTIYSIAKKL
+1309 YKKIYAVAVEL
-1320 TEELGY
+1320 TEHLGY

-1355 EDEVNAFVLSPSEMN
+1355 EDEMNAFVKAPEEMK
-1370 QIGRGIGIGGGAMNG
+1370 QIGRGMGIGGGAMNG
-1385 LVAFN
+1385 RVAFN

-1395 TLREQHPKDNVILVR
+1395 TLRDEHPEDNIILVR
-1410 PDTVPNDIGMIFEC
+1410 PDTVPNDIGMIFDC

-1454 ELQVYDERH
+1454 ELQVYDEKH
-1463 CGELNGHTLQMG
+1463 YGELNGHQLQAG
-1475 DKIAID
+1475 TEIAID

-1490 HYQTEKMKM
+1490 HYPTEKMKV

>member
-1 MLRLVG
+1 
-7 YKKNVYVTL
+7 
-16 WCLFTSCVGTKKPR
+16 
-30 LQNRLRSEVIS
+30 
-41 NDFYHVFCTHCLQL
+41 
-55 ILIRVQKYH
+55 
-64 YFLNNQFKRSFFSV
+64 
-78 SVLSAHWENAYFCF
+78 
-92 CNRISET
+92 
-99 MSETFKSQALEANL
+99 MSETFKSQALAANL
-113 AQTRYKDIFIP
+113 EQTRYKDIFIP
-124 EEHQHFIDLSTK
+124 AEHQRFIELSAK

-168 LLDDFWFYTREDVP
+168 LMDDFWFYTRDDIP

-201 AAKLRLNV
+201 AAKLRLQI
-209 IITLMEFAD
+209 IITLMEFAN
-218 KTFASL
+218 KVISESPKHFELISL
-224 TPSNAE
+224 
-230 HLRGGTTTQTRD
+230 
-242 EADTLDC
+242 
-249 FVPRND
+249 
-255 LITMVFN
+255 VFN
-262 ILNDKFETNKDV
+262 ILEDAFEGSEVPEPAEGPTSNKEV

-286 DKVAHD
+286 DKVAAD
-292 GRFNAP
+292 ERFKSS
-298 ACGLLRKMLQENY
+298 ACHLLCMMLQENY
-311 RYWQETSQV
+311 RYWQQTSQV
-320 ENWIESKRQ
+320 ENWVESKRQ
-329 LLNEEEIKTVRDEIG
+329 LLTEDEIRTVCDEIG
-344 QPYFNQLDVNLK
+344 QPYFDRLNVDLA
-356 AADTWEKLTD
+356 AADTWEKLSD
-366 MPHFEQVA
+366 LPHFEQIA

-421 IDEMPQDELIPFI
+421 IDEMKQEELIPFI

-441 EELRKDYMS
+441 EELKQDYMS

-515 ELIEHAKSPLDKLLS
+515 ELIEHAKSPMDKLLS

-621 IALTFDVFKFWSDGD
+621 IGLTLDVFKFWSDGN
-636 LNPLKPILPKNVFE
+636 LEALKPIVPNNVFE
-650 AIDKESTWFVHVNNL
+650 SIDKESTWFVHVHNL
-665 VQTMCE
+665 VQMMCE

-694 AARRIELADDL
+694 ASRRLELEDEIS
-705 YQRERARLM
+705 QREHARLM

-745 DEEIDEFEKAYKAKD
+745 DEEIDEFEKVYKAKD
-760 FAKSL
+760 FGQSL
-765 TMIYAFMDKL
+765 TMIYAFMNQL

-845 TLNNIYRILEFFRE
+845 TLNQIYRILEYFRN

-866 TNQSLNSKLDM
+866 TNQSFNSKLDM

-925 LFDPEKKLTERETT
+925 LFDPEGKLSERETT
-939 ALISQKS
+939 ALISKKS

-961 PFDNFIGRILTSLR
+961 PLDNFIGRILNSLR

-991 YNSEMLISPFWE
+991 YNSEMLICPFWE
-1003 ETPKMD
+1003 VTPMMD
-1009 NQVFIGNKAN
+1009 NQVFIGNKAYH
-1019 NLKKLYLL
+1019 LKNLYLNGL
-1027 GMPVPPGF
+1027 PVPPGF
-1035 VITTETFRRNE
+1035 VITTETFRRNDS
-1046 TINTIPELRTE
+1046 INTIPELRTE
-1057 IHGMIRKHIEELER
+1057 IHGMIRKHIADLER
-1071 KSGRK
+1071 ISGRK

-1113 EAIGTDDK
+1113 EAIGIQSDK
-1121 KAWAIWDSYR
+1121 SWAVWDSYR

-1144 RDVFDEEINQFKAKY
+1144 RDVFDEEINSFKSKY
-1159 SVRQK
+1159 NVKQK
-1164 VEFDPAEMRELA
+1164 SQFDPSVMRELA
-1176 YAYKQIL
+1176 YAYKEIL
-1183 VNHNV
+1183 ENHGI
-1188 ELEQDPFRQIIACIN
+1188 EFEQDPFKQIIECVN

-1218 RHLGISENWGT
+1218 RHLSISENWGT

-1236 IFGNLSDVSGTGVV
+1236 IFGNLSDVSGSGVV

-1286 IGETQRKAAGLE
+1286 IGETQRITANLDGP
-1298 GLSMQTALPEI
+1298 SMQTLLPDI
-1309 YKTIYSIAKKL
+1309 YWKIYAIAKQL
-1320 TEELGY
+1320 TENMGY
-1326 SPQEMEFTFESDKP
+1326 SPQEMEFTFESDRP

-1355 EDEVNAFVLSPSEMN
+1355 EDEVNAFVQAPDEMK
-1370 QIGRGIGIGGGAMNG
+1370 QIGRGMGIGGGAMNG

-1390 ENDIK
+1390 EIDIK
-1395 TLREQHPKDNVILVR
+1395 TLREQYPEAQVILVR
-1410 PDTVPNDIGMIFEC
+1410 PDTVPNDIGMIFDC

-1445 GKVCVVSCV
+1445 GKVCVVSCI
-1454 ELQVYDERH
+1454 ELQVYDEKH
-1463 CGELNGHTLQMG
+1463 CGELNGHQLQMG

-1481 GNLGLVYLG
+1481 GNLGIVYLG
-1490 HYQTEKMKM
+1490 HYPTEKMKM

>member
-1 MLRLVG
+1 
-7 YKKNVYVTL
+7 
-16 WCLFTSCVGTKKPR
+16 
-30 LQNRLRSEVIS
+30 
-41 NDFYHVFCTHCLQL
+41 
-55 ILIRVQKYH
+55 
-64 YFLNNQFKRSFFSV
+64 
-78 SVLSAHWENAYFCF
+78 
-92 CNRISET
+92 
-99 MSETFKSQALEANL
+99 MSEPFKSQALEANL
-113 AQTRYKDIFIP
+113 EQTRYKDIFIP
-124 EEHQHFIDLSTK
+124 AEHQQFIDLSAK

-147 ITEYHHPLSN
+147 ITEFHHPLSN

-168 LLDDFWFYTREDVP
+168 LMDDFWFYTRDDIP
-182 ADALHIPLEMMHS
+182 ANALHIPLEMMHS

-201 AAKLRLNV
+201 PAKLRLNV
-209 IITLMEFAD
+209 IITLMEFAN
-218 KTFASL
+218 KIISESPKHCELISL
-224 TPSNAE
+224 
-230 HLRGGTTTQTRD
+230 
-242 EADTLDC
+242 
-249 FVPRND
+249 
-255 LITMVFN
+255 VFS
-262 ILNDKFETNKDV
+262 ILNDSFETNKDV
-274 FILATKHAGRYL
+274 YILATKHAGRYL
-286 DKVAHD
+286 DKVAQD
-292 GRFNAP
+292 ERFKAS
-298 ACGLLRKMLQENY
+298 ACDLLRMMLQENY
-311 RYWQETSQV
+311 RYWQSTSQV
-320 ENWIESKRQ
+320 ENWVESKRQ
-329 LLNEEEIKTVRDEIG
+329 LLTEEEIQKVCNEIG
-344 QPYFNQLDVNLK
+344 KPYFDRLNADLA

-366 MPHFEQVA
+366 LPHFEQVA
-374 KRFTESEKAFPHFI
+374 KRFTESAKVFPHFI
-388 TKFHYVFFLLH
+388 TQFHYVFFLLH

-414 DRMMRDA
+414 DRMMRNA
-421 IDEMPQDELIPFI
+421 IDEMPQDDLIPFI

-441 EELRKDYMS
+441 EELRGDYMS

-478 EKKLIAFGFVTPG
+478 EKKLIGFGFVTPG

-515 ELIEHAKSPLDKLLS
+515 ELIEHATTPMDKLLS

-621 IALTFDVFKFWSDGD
+621 IALTFDVFKFWSDGN
-636 LNPLKPILPKNVFE
+636 LEALKPILPNNVFE
-650 AIDKESTWFVHVNNL
+650 SIDKESTWFVHVHNL

-686 DYENLIGS
+686 DFENLIKS
-694 AARRIELADDL
+694 ASRRLELDEEIS
-705 YQRERARLM
+705 QREHARLM

-745 DEEIDEFEKAYKAKD
+745 DEEIDEFEKVYKAKD
-760 FAKSL
+760 FGQSL

-845 TLNNIYRILEFFRE
+845 TLNQIYTILEYFRN

-866 TNQSLNSKLDM
+866 TNQSFNSKLDM

-925 LFDPEKKLTERETT
+925 LFDSERKLSERETT
-939 ALISQKS
+939 ALISKKS

-961 PFDNFIGRILTSLR
+961 PLDNFIGRILNSLR

-1003 ETPKMD
+1003 KTPKMD

-1019 NLKKLYLL
+1019 NLKTLYLM

-1046 TINTIPELRTE
+1046 TINSIHELRTE
-1057 IHGMIRKHIEELER
+1057 IHGMIRKHIADLER
-1071 KSGRK
+1071 ISGRK

-1113 EAIGTDDK
+1113 EAIGTEGVNS
-1121 KAWAIWDSYR
+1121 WAAWDSYR
-1131 RLLQSWGMAKGID
+1131 RLLQSWGMAKGIH
-1144 RDVFDEEINQFKAKY
+1144 RDVFDEEINRFKSRY
-1159 SVRQK
+1159 SVKQK
-1164 VEFDPAEMRELA
+1164 SEFDAAEMRELA

-1183 VNHNV
+1183 ENHNIKF
-1188 ELEQDPFRQIIACIN
+1188 EQDPFKQIIECVN
-1203 MVFESWNSERALAYR
+1203 MVFESWNSQRALAYR

-1236 IFGNLSDVSGTGVV
+1236 IFGNLSEVSGSGVV

-1259 PGVHLYGDFTMRSQ
+1259 PGVHLYGDYTVRSQ

-1286 IGETQRKAAGLE
+1286 IGETQRKAANLE
-1298 GLSMQTALPEI
+1298 GPSMQTALPEI
-1309 YKTIYSIAKKL
+1309 YKKIYSIAKTL
-1320 TEELGY
+1320 TEDLGY
-1326 SPQEMEFTFESDKP
+1326 SAQEMEFTFESDRP

-1355 EDEVNAFVLSPSEMN
+1355 ENEVNAFVQAPDEMN
-1370 QIGRGIGIGGGAMNG
+1370 QIGRGMGIGGGALNG

-1390 ENDIK
+1390 EQDIK
-1395 TLREQHPKDNVILVR
+1395 TLREQHPDDKVILVR
-1410 PDTVPNDIGMIFEC
+1410 PDTVPDDIGMIFDC

-1445 GKVCVVSCV
+1445 GKVCVVSCI
-1454 ELQVYDERH
+1454 ELQVYDEKH
-1463 CGELNGHTLQMG
+1463 CGELNGNHLQMG

>member
-1 MLRLVG
+1 
-7 YKKNVYVTL
+7 
-16 WCLFTSCVGTKKPR
+16 
-30 LQNRLRSEVIS
+30 
-41 NDFYHVFCTHCLQL
+41 
-55 ILIRVQKYH
+55 
-64 YFLNNQFKRSFFSV
+64 
-78 SVLSAHWENAYFCF
+78 
-92 CNRISET
+92 

-113 AQTRYKDIFIP
+113 EQTRYKDIFIP
-124 EEHQHFIDLSTK
+124 EEHQRFIDLSAK

-168 LLDDFWFYTREDVP
+168 LMDDFWFYTRDDIP
-182 ADALHIPLEMMHS
+182 SDAFNIPLEMMHS

-201 AAKLRLNV
+201 AAKLRLNI
-209 IITLMEFAD
+209 IITLMEFANKVISESPKHD
-218 KTFASL
+218 
-224 TPSNAE
+224 
-230 HLRGGTTTQTRD
+230 G
-242 EADTLDC
+242 
-249 FVPRND
+249 
-255 LITMVFN
+255 LITTVFS
-262 ILNDKFETNKDV
+262 ILNDAFEGNKDV
-274 FILATKHAGRYL
+274 YILATKHAGRYL
-286 DKVAHD
+286 GKVAQD
-292 GRFNAP
+292 ERFRDS
-298 ACGLLRKMLQENY
+298 ACELLRMMLKEDY
-311 RYWQETSQV
+311 RYWQQTSQV
-320 ENWIESKRQ
+320 EDWIGNKRQ
-329 LLNEEEIKTVRDEIG
+329 MLTEDEIQKVCDEIG
-344 QPYFNQLDVNLK
+344 HPYFDRLNANLES
-356 AADTWEKLTD
+356 ADTWEKLTD
-366 MPHFEQVA
+366 LPHFEQIA
-374 KRFTESEKAFPHFI
+374 KRFSESEQAFPHFI

-441 EELRKDYMS
+441 EELKKDYMS
-450 AVLDFQLTLGLKIID
+450 AVLDFQQTLGLKIID

-470 MKEIVNYF
+470 QKEIVNYF

-515 ELIEHAKSPLDKLLS
+515 ELIEHSKTPMEKLLS

-556 LNSNITPYYKKVK
+556 LNSNITPYYKMVK

-621 IALTFDVFKFWSDGD
+621 IALTFDVFKFWSDGNLD
-636 LNPLKPILPKNVFE
+636 LLKPILPNNVFE
-650 AIDKESTWFVHVNNL
+650 SIDKGSTWFVHIHNL
-665 VQTMCE
+665 VQAMCE

-694 AARRIELADDL
+694 AARRIELEEDL

-728 FESVNIFSSL
+728 FESVNIFNSL

-745 DEEIDEFEKAYKAKD
+745 DEEIDKFEKVYKAKN
-760 FAKSL
+760 FGKSL

-775 KTVIFNPEQSE
+775 KSVIFSPEQSE

-845 TLNNIYRILEFFRE
+845 TLNQIYTILEYFRN
-859 GLELDGI
+859 GLELDGV
-866 TNQSLNSKLDM
+866 TNQSFNSKLDM

-925 LFDPEKKLTERETT
+925 LFDPEGKLSERETA
-939 ALISQKS
+939 ALISKKS

-961 PFDNFIGRILTSLR
+961 PLDNFIGRILNSLR

-980 LDPKL
+980 LNEKL

-991 YNSEMLISPFWE
+991 YNSEMLISPFWKA
-1003 ETPKMD
+1003 TPKMD

-1019 NLKKLYLL
+1019 NLKNLYLH

-1057 IHGMIRKHIEELER
+1057 IHGMIRKHIEELENV
-1071 KSGRK
+1071 SGRK

-1101 TILNVGLNDELV
+1101 TFLNVGLNDELV
-1113 EAIGTDDK
+1113 EAIASDPA

-1131 RLLQSWGMAKGID
+1131 RFLQSWGMAKGIH
-1144 RDVFDEEINQFKAKY
+1144 RDVFDEEINSFKTKYNVKQKMEFKA
-1159 SVRQK
+1159 S
-1164 VEFDPAEMRELA
+1164 EMRELA
-1176 YAYKQIL
+1176 YSYKHIL
-1183 VNHNV
+1183 EEKGV
-1188 ELEQDPFRQIIACIN
+1188 ELEQDPFKQIIGCVN

-1236 IFGNLSDVSGTGVV
+1236 IFGNLSEVSGTGVV

-1286 IGETQRKAAGLE
+1286 IGETQRKAANLE
-1298 GLSMQTALPEI
+1298 GPSMQTALPEI
-1309 YKTIYSIAKKL
+1309 YKKIYAIAKEL
-1320 TEELGY
+1320 TEDLGY

-1355 EDEVNAFVLSPSEMN
+1355 EDEMNAFVQAPDEMN
-1370 QIGRGIGIGGGAMNG
+1370 QIGRGMGIGGGAMNG

-1390 ENDIK
+1390 EDDIK
-1395 TLREQHPKDNVILVR
+1395 TLREQHPDQQVILVR
-1410 PDTVPNDIGMIFEC
+1410 PDTVPDDIGMIFDC

-1445 GKVCVVSCV
+1445 GKVCVVSCI
-1454 ELQVYDERH
+1454 ELEVNDEKH
-1463 CGELNGHTLQMG
+1463 CGELNGHKLQAG
-1475 DKIAID
+1475 TEIAID

-1490 HYQTEKMKM
+1490 HYQMEKMKM

>member
-1 MLRLVG
+1 
-7 YKKNVYVTL
+7 
-16 WCLFTSCVGTKKPR
+16 
-30 LQNRLRSEVIS
+30 
-41 NDFYHVFCTHCLQL
+41 
-55 ILIRVQKYH
+55 
-64 YFLNNQFKRSFFSV
+64 
-78 SVLSAHWENAYFCF
+78 
-92 CNRISET
+92 

-113 AQTRYKDIFIP
+113 EQTRYKDIFIP
-124 EEHQHFIDLSTK
+124 EEHQQFIALSAK

-157 HTFVTEELRKM
+157 HTFVTEELRKILM
-168 LLDDFWFYTREDVP
+168 DDFWFYTRDDIP

-201 AAKLRLNV
+201 ALKLRLNV

-218 KTFASL
+218 KTIKESPKHCELISL
-224 TPSNAE
+224 
-230 HLRGGTTTQTRD
+230 
-242 EADTLDC
+242 
-249 FVPRND
+249 
-255 LITMVFN
+255 VFS
-262 ILNDKFETNKDV
+262 ILKDAFETNKDCY
-274 FILATKHAGRYL
+274 ILATKHAGRYL

-292 GRFNAP
+292 ERFNAS
-298 ACGLLRKMLQENY
+298 ACGLLRMMLQENY
-311 RYWQETSQV
+311 RYWQTTSQV
-320 ENWIESKRQ
+320 ENWVESKKS
-329 LLNEEEIKTVRDEIG
+329 LLADEEIKTVYDEIG
-344 QPYFNQLDVNLK
+344 QPYFAQLDADLA

-414 DRMMRDA
+414 DRMMRNA

-441 EELRKDYMS
+441 EELREDYMS

-515 ELIEHAKSPLDKLLS
+515 ELIEHATTPMDKLLS

-621 IALTFDVFKFWSDGD
+621 IALTLDVFKFWSDGNLD
-636 LNPLKPILPKNVFE
+636 MLKPIVPNNVFE
-650 AIDKESTWFVHVNNL
+650 SIDKESTWFVHVHNL
-665 VQTMCE
+665 VLTMCE

-686 DYENLIGS
+686 DFENLIGS
-694 AARRIELADDL
+694 ASRRLELDNDIS
-705 YQRERARLM
+705 QREHARLM

-745 DEEIDEFEKAYKAKD
+745 DEEIDAFEKAYKKKD
-760 FAKSL
+760 FGKSL
-765 TMIYAFMDKL
+765 TLIYAFMDKL
-775 KTVIFNPEQSE
+775 KSVIFNPEQSE

-845 TLNNIYRILEFFRE
+845 TLNQIYRILEYFRE

-866 TNQSLNSKLDM
+866 TNQSFNSKLDM

-925 LFDPEKKLTERETT
+925 LFDAEKKLNERETA
-939 ALISQKS
+939 ALISKKS

-961 PFDNFIGRILTSLR
+961 PLDNFIGRILNSLR

-1003 ETPKMD
+1003 KTPKMD

-1019 NLKKLYLL
+1019 NLKKLYLY

-1035 VITTETFRRNE
+1035 VITTETFRRND
-1046 TINTIPELRTE
+1046 TINSIPELRTE
-1057 IHGMIRKHIEELER
+1057 IHGMIRKHIADLER
-1071 KSGRK
+1071 ISKRK

-1113 EAIGTDDK
+1113 EAIGTDSE

-1131 RLLQSWGMAKGID
+1131 RLLQSWGMAKGIH
-1144 RDVFDEEINQFKAKY
+1144 RDVFDEEINSFKSKY
-1159 SVRQK
+1159 SVKQK
-1164 VEFDPAEMRELA
+1164 SEFNAAVMRELA
-1176 YAYKQIL
+1176 YAYKQIIE
-1183 VNHNV
+1183 NHGI
-1188 ELEQDPFRQIIACIN
+1188 EFEQDPFKQIIECVN

-1236 IFGNLSDVSGTGVV
+1236 IFGNLSEVSGTGVV

-1259 PGVHLYGDFTMRSQ
+1259 PGVHHYGDFTMRSQ

-1286 IGETQRKAAGLE
+1286 IGETQRKSANLE
-1298 GLSMQTALPEI
+1298 GPSMQTALPEI
-1309 YKTIYSIAKKL
+1309 YKKIYSIAKEL
-1320 TEELGY
+1320 TEDLGY

-1355 EDEVNAFVLSPSEMN
+1355 EDEMNAFVQAPEEMN
-1370 QIGRGIGIGGGAMNG
+1370 QIGRGMGIGGGAMNG

-1390 ENDIK
+1390 EQDIK
-1395 TLREQHPKDNVILVR
+1395 VLREKHPEAQVILVR
-1410 PDTVPNDIGMIFEC
+1410 PDTVPDDIGMIFDC

-1445 GKVCVVSCV
+1445 GKVCVVSCI
-1454 ELQVYDERH
+1454 ELQVYDEKH
-1463 CGELNGHTLQMG
+1463 CGELNGNQLQMG

>member
-1 MLRLVG
+1 
-7 YKKNVYVTL
+7 
-16 WCLFTSCVGTKKPR
+16 
-30 LQNRLRSEVIS
+30 
-41 NDFYHVFCTHCLQL
+41 
-55 ILIRVQKYH
+55 
-64 YFLNNQFKRSFFSV
+64 
-78 SVLSAHWENAYFCF
+78 
-92 CNRISET
+92 
-99 MSETFKSQALEANL
+99 MSETFKSQALAANL
-113 AQTRYKDIFIP
+113 EQTRYKDIFIP
-124 EEHQHFIDLSTK
+124 AEHQRFIELSAK

-168 LLDDFWFYTREDVP
+168 LMDDFWFYTRDDIP

-201 AAKLRLNV
+201 AAKLRLQI
-209 IITLMEFAD
+209 IITLMEFAN
-218 KTFASL
+218 KVISESPKYSELISL
-224 TPSNAE
+224 
-230 HLRGGTTTQTRD
+230 
-242 EADTLDC
+242 
-249 FVPRND
+249 
-255 LITMVFN
+255 VFN
-262 ILNDKFETNKDV
+262 ILNDSFEANKDV
-274 FILATKHAGRYL
+274 YILATKHAGRYL
-286 DKVAHD
+286 DKVAVD
-292 GRFNAP
+292 ERFKAS
-298 ACGLLRKMLQENY
+298 ACHLLRMMLQENY
-311 RYWQETSQV
+311 RYWQQTSQV
-320 ENWIESKRQ
+320 ENWVEGKRQ
-329 LLNEEEIKTVRDEIG
+329 MLTEEEIRTVCDEIG
-344 QPYFNQLDVNLK
+344 QPYFDRLNVDLA
-356 AADTWEKLTD
+356 AADTWEKLSD
-366 MPHFEQVA
+366 LPHFEQIA

-421 IDEMPQDELIPFI
+421 IDEMKQEELIPFI
-434 DTIFDLA
+434 DTIFELA
-441 EELRKDYMS
+441 EELKQDYMS

-515 ELIEHAKSPLDKLLS
+515 ELIEHATTPMDKLLS

-621 IALTFDVFKFWSDGD
+621 IGLTLDVFKFWSDGN
-636 LNPLKPILPKNVFE
+636 LEALKPIVPNNVFE
-650 AIDKESTWFVHVNNL
+650 SIDKESTWFVHVHNL
-665 VQTMCE
+665 VQMMCE

-694 AARRIELADDL
+694 ASRRLELDDEIS
-705 YQRERARLM
+705 QREHARLM

-738 RSFPFIP
+738 RSFPFIA
-745 DEEIDEFEKAYKAKD
+745 DEEIDKFEKVYKAKD
-760 FAKSL
+760 FGQSL
-765 TMIYAFMDKL
+765 TMIYAFMNQL
-775 KTVIFNPEQSE
+775 KKVIFNPEQSE

-845 TLNNIYRILEFFRE
+845 TLNQIYRILEYFRN

-866 TNQSLNSKLDM
+866 TNQSFNSKLDM

-925 LFDPEKKLTERETT
+925 LFDPEGKLSERETA
-939 ALISQKS
+939 ALISKKS

-961 PFDNFIGRILTSLR
+961 PLDNFIGRILNSLR

-991 YNSEMLISPFWE
+991 YNSEMLICPFWE
-1003 ETPKMD
+1003 VTPMMD
-1009 NQVFIGNKAN
+1009 NQVFIGNKAYH
-1019 NLKKLYLL
+1019 LKNLYLNGL
-1027 GMPVPPGF
+1027 PVPPGF
-1035 VITTETFRRNE
+1035 VITTETFRRNDS
-1046 TINTIPELRTE
+1046 INTIPELRTE
-1057 IHGMIRKHIEELER
+1057 IHGMIRKHIADLER
-1071 KSGRK
+1071 ISGRK

-1113 EAIGTDDK
+1113 EAIGIQSDK
-1121 KAWAIWDSYR
+1121 SWAVWDSYR

-1144 RDVFDEEINQFKAKY
+1144 RDVFDDEINSFKSKY
-1159 SVRQK
+1159 NVKQK
-1164 VEFDPAEMRELA
+1164 SQFDPSVMRELA
-1176 YAYKQIL
+1176 YAYKEIL
-1183 VNHNV
+1183 ENHGI
-1188 ELEQDPFRQIIACIN
+1188 EFEQDPFKQIIECVN

-1218 RHLGISENWGT
+1218 RHLSISENWGT

-1236 IFGNLSDVSGTGVV
+1236 IFGNLSDVSGSGVV

-1286 IGETQRKAAGLE
+1286 IGETQRIAANLDGP
-1298 GLSMQTALPEI
+1298 SMQTLLPDI
-1309 YKTIYSIAKKL
+1309 YWKIYAIAKQL
-1320 TEELGY
+1320 TENMGY
-1326 SPQEMEFTFESDKP
+1326 SPQEMEFTFESDRP

-1355 EDEVNAFVLSPSEMN
+1355 EDEVNAFVQAPNEMK
-1370 QIGRGIGIGGGAMNG
+1370 QIGRGMGIGGGAMNG

-1390 ENDIK
+1390 ELDIK
-1395 TLREQHPKDNVILVR
+1395 TLREQYPEAQVILVR
-1410 PDTVPNDIGMIFEC
+1410 PDTVPNDIGMIFDC

-1445 GKVCVVSCV
+1445 GKVCVVSCI
-1454 ELQVYDERH
+1454 ELQVYDEKH
-1463 CGELNGHTLQMG
+1463 CGELNGHQLQMG

-1481 GNLGLVYLG
+1481 GNLGIVYLG
-1490 HYQTEKMKM
+1490 HYPTEKMKM